1 MYSRANRAA
10 ALALAGMLAAGS
22 VSDGINPVHT
32 VQAAEQTKEV
42 AVDAAVQEHTDER
55 KEEIKYERIDI
66 STPEEFAAFA
76 SQCYIDAWSKNKYVS
91 LRADID
97 LSGTQMKLVPV
108 FNGVFDGVGHTISG
122 FDYMGDGYVVGL
134 FRYVGRDGL
143 IQNLT
148 VKGAVASENEKEC
161 MGSICGINHGT
172 IKNCTFQGTV
182 SGRNTIGGIAGINE
196 GTGTIAGCAVKGRIT
211 GYYSTGG
218 IVGINHG
225 ALNNCTNRAGIN
237 DNSEWVE
244 QDDEMGTGMG
254 ILESLTTH
262 DDNELYSGVD
272 TGGIAGFSDGVISR
286 CANSGTVGYEHTG
299 YNIGGIAGRQSGVVS
314 LCTNSGTVYGRK
326 DIGGIVGQMEPF
338 IEIDEAE
345 SLRNAINK
353 LHDIVEKTIDD
364 MDAAS
369 DGVKGDVDKMQSY
382 ADSAIDSGDVLV
394 TQITDFVDENVD
406 EVNTVSARMEHI
418 IDMLPDVLNHV
429 SAAGDRMSDLNDT
442 AKQLSEDLAVLDKL
456 DDNVYDETDYSRLSL
471 LSTVG
476 GTLTADS
483 TNPQEKDTVT
493 ITVTPNDG
501 YKLKEGSLT
510 VKDAGGKKL
519 AATPVSGRSDQYTFT
534 MPKKNVKVM
543 AQFIY
548 EGTFLVKSTVGG
560 RVTTAR
566 DNDKVTFKAA
576 ASGGY
581 RFDGFKVDGSAYTGP
596 VSADNEITLDKK
608 TYIKEGTAT
617 MVEAVF
623 TKTASASHK
632 ITVKSGTGGTAY
644 VAGGGNTAAAG
655 EEVTIHIVAAPE
667 YVFQE
672 MRVTGD
678 IASTPSSSNVNERVF
693 KMPDNDATV
702 EVLFQNKYDK
712 AAKNRIYPES
722 NAGGVISVR
731 KGASGTQ
738 YQITIKPDENYDV
751 DENKAL
757 EFKKVTLSGAVR
769 QDSGA
774 QAGWTEENSASHGE
788 LQDPYRLTDTESIP
802 SKLAGSSDLAD
813 AQNAPR
819 NLFENGGT
827 ASAAGKTADSQA
839 QPKSERTTGGDSTTD
854 TQNPSGD
861 TTGSDNTTDAQ
872 NPSGDETGGGSTSA
886 PQNPSGDTTGGST
899 SAPQNPSDGTTG
911 NGNTANTEKPSN
923 ETTESGN
930 TADTEKPSNETTENG
945 NTADTEKPSNE
956 ITESGSTANTENP
969 SVETT
974 ESDSIADTE
983 KPSSETPESDS
994 TANTEK
1000 PSDNSSE
1007 SDSDTQTP
1015 SENEG
1020 ETQTERTNEDS
1031 SENETNNTPES
1042 AQPEETLP
1050 WEEENPENA
1059 NAISA
1064 AVLGKSEL
1072 VYDSENKTYT
1082 YIVDLADDVDSYSAY
1097 ATFVKT
1103 QKDTAQEGE
1112 SYNVMTASSTGGV
1125 VAVDTTSAKEGEK
1138 VYATPSSNNG
1148 YILTSILVN
1157 GAKPALESDGKRY
1170 SFTMPSK
1177 DAEVTAQFE
1186 PVDLILK
1193 SNMSGNATY
1202 AGSAEGKV
1210 TVSVKPSAAYAVKS
1224 ITVTDAGGKKLSVS
1238 KRQSGAYIYEFDLAK
1253 MSKAPCTV
1261 DIKFNKQNKKQ
1272 AVDTSKNNIKDS
1284 VEELSKSSEAV
1295 QKSINT
1301 IKNIVQK
1308 PDGSYKSWD
1317 ELTQAEQDTIITE
1330 LIQLVEKLGEMSS
1343 SAASIL
1349 SSLSTVYNILSPYA
1363 TDAAEAARKDIDKAT
1378 DHIHGM
1384 LDSLKAANNSV
1395 RGIVNYMNAQP
1406 DLRFSKLGD
1415 DFDRAKENFHDQLKG
1430 LSDSIKALSDNAAG
1444 YSDIINDDLRAV
1456 NDQLNVVFNL
1466 LADRIVD
1473 IESLSIEELYED
1485 VDDENIDSIT
1495 TGRTDACVNKGV
1507 VKGDINVGGIAG
1519 SMSIDDED
1527 PEDSAAG
1534 TIEYE
1539 LGRRFITKCLVT
1551 DSVNEGYITAKKNG
1565 AGGICG
1571 YMNHGIIV
1579 DSEGYGSVESTE
1591 GDYVGGI
1598 CGESL
1603 TIIKKC
1609 YALCSVNGNKNV
1621 GGIAGYAETL
1631 KNCYSMADV
1640 QSENGRAGAIAGQVA
1655 DYEEMDTDAGE
1666 EGAKVAGNYYVGEN
1680 IHGIDNIS
1688 YIGVAEPMNYSDLL
1702 TVEQL
1707 PTQFW
1712 HLKVIYKIE
1721 DTYLGSEEVKYGE
1734 KLDKLNFPQIPA
1746 KEGFY
1751 GAWPDVSEQR
1761 MGGTFV
1767 VEAAYKDNVT
1777 VVQSGGDAAGTDEG
1791 AWKKPYALVEDIFT
1805 EDTSLTARISDKT
1818 PPEEADGKQ
1827 HVVYEVTLENG
1838 GISET
1843 DSFALRLLNPYEKAV
1858 VYGCAGEVWT
1868 ELESKSRGQ
1877 YLQVDMTDTQE
1888 YFCIVEETTN
1898 KLLIIGGSAAA
1909 AVVLLML
1916 VALRKRSARRKQQ
1929 RAKKEKK

>member
-97 LSGTQMKLVPV
+97 LSGTQIKLVPV

-182 SGRNTIGGIAGINE
+182 SGRDTIGGIAGINE

-774 QAGWTEENSASHGE
+774 QSASGE
-788 LQDPYRLTDTESIP
+788 
-802 SKLAGSSDLAD
+802 
-813 AQNAPR
+813 
-819 NLFENGGT
+819 
-827 ASAAGKTADSQA
+827 TADSQA
-839 QPKSERTTGGDSTTD
+839 QPNSERTAGGDSTTD
-854 TQNPSGD
+854 TQNPSDD
-861 TTGSDNTTDAQ
+861 TTGSDNTI
-872 NPSGDETGGGSTSA
+872 
-886 PQNPSGDTTGGST
+886 
-899 SAPQNPSDGTTG
+899 APQNPSDGTT
-911 NGNTANTEKPSN
+911 
-923 ETTESGN
+923 ESGS
-930 TADTEKPSNETTENG
+930 TADTEKPSNETTESDS
-945 NTADTEKPSNE
+945 TADTEKPSDNS
-956 ITESGSTANTENP
+956 TESDSAVNTENP

-974 ESDSIADTE
+974 
-983 KPSSETPESDS
+983 
-994 TANTEK
+994 
-1000 PSDNSSE
+1000 E

-1103 QKDTAQEGE
+1103 QKDTTQEGE
-1112 SYNVMTASSTGGV
+1112 SYNVITASSTGGV

-1378 DHIHGM
+1378 EHIHGM

-1473 IESLSIEELYED
+1473 IESLSLEELYED

-1688 YIGVAEPMNYSDLL
+1688 YIGVAEPLSYSDLL

-1734 KLDKLNFPQIPA
+1734 KLNKLNFPQIPA

-1777 VVQSGGDAAGTDEG
+1777 VVQSSGDAAGTDEG

-1843 DSFALRLLNPYEKAV
+1843 DSFALRLLNPYENAV

-1877 YLQVDMTDTQE
+1877 YLQVDMTGTQE

>member
-1 MYSRANRAA
+1 M
-10 ALALAGMLAAGS
+10 
-22 VSDGINPVHT
+22 
-32 VQAAEQTKEV
+32 
-42 AVDAAVQEHTDER
+42 
-55 KEEIKYERIDI
+55 
-66 STPEEFAAFA
+66 
-76 SQCYIDAWSKNKYVS
+76 
-91 LRADID
+91 
-97 LSGTQMKLVPV
+97 
-108 FNGVFDGVGHTISG
+108 
-122 FDYMGDGYVVGL
+122 
-134 FRYVGRDGL
+134 
-143 IQNLT
+143 
-148 VKGAVASENEKEC
+148 
-161 MGSICGINHGT
+161 
-172 IKNCTFQGTV
+172 
-182 SGRNTIGGIAGINE
+182 
-196 GTGTIAGCAVKGRIT
+196 
-211 GYYSTGG
+211 
-218 IVGINHG
+218 
-225 ALNNCTNRAGIN
+225 
-237 DNSEWVE
+237 
-244 QDDEMGTGMG
+244 
-254 ILESLTTH
+254 
-262 DDNELYSGVD
+262 
-272 TGGIAGFSDGVISR
+272 
-286 CANSGTVGYEHTG
+286 
-299 YNIGGIAGRQSGVVS
+299 
-314 LCTNSGTVYGRK
+314 
-326 DIGGIVGQMEPF
+326 
-338 IEIDEAE
+338 
-345 SLRNAINK
+345 
-353 LHDIVEKTIDD
+353 
-364 MDAAS
+364 
-369 DGVKGDVDKMQSY
+369 
-382 ADSAIDSGDVLV
+382 
-394 TQITDFVDENVD
+394 
-406 EVNTVSARMEHI
+406 
-418 IDMLPDVLNHV
+418 
-429 SAAGDRMSDLNDT
+429 
-442 AKQLSEDLAVLDKL
+442 
-456 DDNVYDETDYSRLSL
+456 
-471 LSTVG
+471 
-476 GTLTADS
+476 
-483 TNPQEKDTVT
+483 
-493 ITVTPNDG
+493 
-501 YKLKEGSLT
+501 
-510 VKDAGGKKL
+510 
-519 AATPVSGRSDQYTFT
+519 
-534 MPKKNVKVM
+534 
-543 AQFIY
+543 
-548 EGTFLVKSTVGG
+548 
-560 RVTTAR
+560 
-566 DNDKVTFKAA
+566 
-576 ASGGY
+576 
-581 RFDGFKVDGSAYTGP
+581 
-596 VSADNEITLDKK
+596 
-608 TYIKEGTAT
+608 
-617 MVEAVF
+617 
-623 TKTASASHK
+623 
-632 ITVKSGTGGTAY
+632 
-644 VAGGGNTAAAG
+644 
-655 EEVTIHIVAAPE
+655 
-667 YVFQE
+667 
-672 MRVTGD
+672 
-678 IASTPSSSNVNERVF
+678 
-693 KMPDNDATV
+693 
-702 EVLFQNKYDK
+702 
-712 AAKNRIYPES
+712 
-722 NAGGVISVR
+722 
-731 KGASGTQ
+731 
-738 YQITIKPDENYDV
+738 
-751 DENKAL
+751 
-757 EFKKVTLSGAVR
+757 
-769 QDSGA
+769 
-774 QAGWTEENSASHGE
+774 
-788 LQDPYRLTDTESIP
+788 
-802 SKLAGSSDLAD
+802 
-813 AQNAPR
+813 
-819 NLFENGGT
+819 
-827 ASAAGKTADSQA
+827 
-839 QPKSERTTGGDSTTD
+839 
-854 TQNPSGD
+854 
-861 TTGSDNTTDAQ
+861 
-872 NPSGDETGGGSTSA
+872 
-886 PQNPSGDTTGGST
+886 
-899 SAPQNPSDGTTG
+899 
-911 NGNTANTEKPSN
+911 
-923 ETTESGN
+923 
-930 TADTEKPSNETTENG
+930 
-945 NTADTEKPSNE
+945 
-956 ITESGSTANTENP
+956 
-969 SVETT
+969 
-974 ESDSIADTE
+974 
-983 KPSSETPESDS
+983 
-994 TANTEK
+994 
-1000 PSDNSSE
+1000 
-1007 SDSDTQTP
+1007 
-1015 SENEG
+1015 
-1020 ETQTERTNEDS
+1020 
-1031 SENETNNTPES
+1031 
-1042 AQPEETLP
+1042 
-1050 WEEENPENA
+1050 
-1059 NAISA
+1059 
-1064 AVLGKSEL
+1064 LGKSEL

-1112 SYNVMTASSTGGV
+1112 SYNVITASSTGGV

-1202 AGSAEGKV
+1202 SGSAEGKV

-1261 DIKFNKQNKKQ
+1261 EIKFNKQNKMQ

-1330 LIQLVEKLGEMSS
+1330 VIQLVENLGEMSS

-1378 DHIHGM
+1378 EHIHGM

-1473 IESLSIEELYED
+1473 IESLSLEELYED

-1539 LGRRFITKCLVT
+1539 VGRRFITKCLVT

-1655 DYEEMDTDAGE
+1655 AYEEMDTNAGE

-1721 DTYLGSEEVKYGE
+1721 DTYLGSEEVRYGE

-1777 VVQSGGDAAGTDEG
+1777 VVQSSGDAAGTDEG
-1791 AWKKPYALVEDIFT
+1791 TWKRPYALVEDLFT
-1805 EDTSLTARISDKT
+1805 EDTSLTASICDKT
-1818 PPEEADGKQ
+1818 PPEEADGRQ
-1827 HVVYEVTLENG
+1827 HVVYKVTLENG
-1838 GISET
+1838 GIGET

-1858 VYGCAGEVWT
+1858 VYGCTGEAWT

-1877 YLQVDMTDTQE
+1877 YLQVDMTGTQE

-1909 AVVLLML
+1909 AAGLLML
-1916 VALRKRSARRKQQ
+1916 AALRKRSARRKQP
-1929 RAKKEKK
+1929 RAQKEKNEIKRK

>member
-22 VSDGINPVHT
+22 ISDGINPVHT

-42 AVDAAVQEHTDER
+42 AVDAAVQEQTDEI

-148 VKGAVASENEKEC
+148 VKGTVASENEKEC

-182 SGRNTIGGIAGINE
+182 SGRDTIGGIAGINE
-196 GTGTIAGCAVKGRIT
+196 GTGTISGCAVKGRIT

-353 LHDIVEKTIDD
+353 LHDIIEKTIDD

-442 AKQLSEDLAVLDKL
+442 AKQLSEDLAILDKL

-623 TKTASASHK
+623 TKTATASHK

-774 QAGWTEENSASHGE
+774 QSASGE
-788 LQDPYRLTDTESIP
+788 
-802 SKLAGSSDLAD
+802 
-813 AQNAPR
+813 
-819 NLFENGGT
+819 
-827 ASAAGKTADSQA
+827 TADSQA
-839 QPKSERTTGGDSTTD
+839 QPNSERTAGGDSTTD
-854 TQNPSGD
+854 TQNPSDD
-861 TTGSDNTTDAQ
+861 TTGSDNTI
-872 NPSGDETGGGSTSA
+872 
-886 PQNPSGDTTGGST
+886 
-899 SAPQNPSDGTTG
+899 APQNPSDGTT
-911 NGNTANTEKPSN
+911 
-923 ETTESGN
+923 ESGS
-930 TADTEKPSNETTENG
+930 TADTEKPSNETTESDS
-945 NTADTEKPSNE
+945 TADTEKPSDNS
-956 ITESGSTANTENP
+956 TESDSAVNTENP

-974 ESDSIADTE
+974 ESDSAPQI
-983 KPSSETPESDS
+983 
-994 TANTEK
+994 
-1000 PSDNSSE
+1000 
-1007 SDSDTQTP
+1007 P
-1015 SENEG
+1015 SENES
-1020 ETQTERTNEDS
+1020 ETQTERTDEDS
-1031 SENETNNTPES
+1031 LDNETNNTPES
-1042 AQPEETLP
+1042 AQTEETLP

-1103 QKDTAQEGE
+1103 QKDTTQEGE
-1112 SYNVMTASSTGGV
+1112 SYNVITASSTGGV

-1202 AGSAEGKV
+1202 SGSAEGKV

-1272 AVDTSKNNIKDS
+1272 AVDTSKNNIKAS

-1330 LIQLVEKLGEMSS
+1330 LIQLVENLGEMSS

-1688 YIGVAEPMNYSDLL
+1688 YIGVAEPLSYSDLL

-1777 VVQSGGDAAGTDEG
+1777 VVQSSGDAAGTDEG

-1877 YLQVDMTDTQE
+1877 YLQVDMTGTQE

>member
-22 VSDGINPVHT
+22 ISDGINPVHT

-42 AVDAAVQEHTDER
+42 AVDAAVQEQTDEI

-148 VKGAVASENEKEC
+148 VKGTVASENEKEC

-182 SGRNTIGGIAGINE
+182 SGRDTIGGIAGINE
-196 GTGTIAGCAVKGRIT
+196 GTGTISGCAVKGRIT

-353 LHDIVEKTIDD
+353 LHDIIEKTIDD

-442 AKQLSEDLAVLDKL
+442 AKQLSEDLAILDKL

-623 TKTASASHK
+623 TKTATASHK

-774 QAGWTEENSASHGE
+774 QSASGE
-788 LQDPYRLTDTESIP
+788 
-802 SKLAGSSDLAD
+802 
-813 AQNAPR
+813 
-819 NLFENGGT
+819 
-827 ASAAGKTADSQA
+827 TADSQA
-839 QPKSERTTGGDSTTD
+839 QPNSERTAGGDSTTD
-854 TQNPSGD
+854 TQNPSDD
-861 TTGSDNTTDAQ
+861 TTGSDNTI
-872 NPSGDETGGGSTSA
+872 
-886 PQNPSGDTTGGST
+886 
-899 SAPQNPSDGTTG
+899 APQNPSDGTT
-911 NGNTANTEKPSN
+911 
-923 ETTESGN
+923 ESGS
-930 TADTEKPSNETTENG
+930 TADTEKPSNETTESDS
-945 NTADTEKPSNE
+945 TADTEKPSDNS
-956 ITESGSTANTENP
+956 TESDSAVNTENP

-974 ESDSIADTE
+974 ESDSAPQI
-983 KPSSETPESDS
+983 
-994 TANTEK
+994 
-1000 PSDNSSE
+1000 
-1007 SDSDTQTP
+1007 P
-1015 SENEG
+1015 SENES
-1020 ETQTERTNEDS
+1020 ETQTERTDEDS
-1031 SENETNNTPES
+1031 LDNETNNTPES
-1042 AQPEETLP
+1042 AQTEETLP

-1103 QKDTAQEGE
+1103 QKDTTQEGE
-1112 SYNVMTASSTGGV
+1112 SYNVITASSTGGV

-1202 AGSAEGKV
+1202 SGSAEGKV

-1272 AVDTSKNNIKDS
+1272 AVDTSKNNIKAS

-1330 LIQLVEKLGEMSS
+1330 LIQLVENLGEMSS

-1688 YIGVAEPMNYSDLL
+1688 YIGVAEPLSYSDLL

-1777 VVQSGGDAAGTDEG
+1777 VVQSSGDAAGTDEG

-1877 YLQVDMTDTQE
+1877 YLQVDMTGTQE

-1898 KLLIIGGSAAA
+1898 KRLIIGGSAAA

-1916 VALRKRSARRKQQ
+1916 AALRKRSARRKQP
-1929 RAKKEKK
+1929 RAQKEKNEIKRK

>member
-22 VSDGINPVHT
+22 ISGGINPVHT
-32 VQAAEQTKEV
+32 VQAAEQTK
-42 AVDAAVQEHTDER
+42 AAQEHTDEI

-97 LSGTQMKLVPV
+97 LSGTQIKLVPV

-182 SGRNTIGGIAGINE
+182 SGRDTIGGIAGINE

-774 QAGWTEENSASHGE
+774 QSASGE
-788 LQDPYRLTDTESIP
+788 
-802 SKLAGSSDLAD
+802 
-813 AQNAPR
+813 
-819 NLFENGGT
+819 
-827 ASAAGKTADSQA
+827 TADSQA
-839 QPKSERTTGGDSTTD
+839 QPNSERTAGGDSTTD
-854 TQNPSGD
+854 TQNPSDD
-861 TTGSDNTTDAQ
+861 TTGSDNTI
-872 NPSGDETGGGSTSA
+872 
-886 PQNPSGDTTGGST
+886 
-899 SAPQNPSDGTTG
+899 APQNPSDGTT
-911 NGNTANTEKPSN
+911 
-923 ETTESGN
+923 ESGS
-930 TADTEKPSNETTENG
+930 TADTEKPSNETTESDS
-945 NTADTEKPSNE
+945 TADTEKPSDNS
-956 ITESGSTANTENP
+956 TESDSAVNTENP

-974 ESDSIADTE
+974 
-983 KPSSETPESDS
+983 
-994 TANTEK
+994 
-1000 PSDNSSE
+1000 E

-1103 QKDTAQEGE
+1103 QKDTTQEGE
-1112 SYNVMTASSTGGV
+1112 SYNVITASSTGGV

-1202 AGSAEGKV
+1202 SGSAEGKV

-1378 DHIHGM
+1378 EHIHGM

-1473 IESLSIEELYED
+1473 IESLSLEELYED

-1688 YIGVAEPMNYSDLL
+1688 YIGVAEPLSYSDLL

-1734 KLDKLNFPQIPA
+1734 KLNKLNFPQIPA

-1777 VVQSGGDAAGTDEG
+1777 VVQSSGDAAGTDEG

-1843 DSFALRLLNPYEKAV
+1843 DSFALRLLNPYENAV

-1877 YLQVDMTDTQE
+1877 YLQVDMTGTQE

>member
-10 ALALAGMLAAGS
+10 ALVLAGMLAAGS

-42 AVDAAVQEHTDER
+42 AVDAAVQEHTDEI

-182 SGRNTIGGIAGINE
+182 SGRDTIGGIAGINE
-196 GTGTIAGCAVKGRIT
+196 GTGTISGCAVKGRIT

-353 LHDIVEKTIDD
+353 LHDIIEKTIDD

-442 AKQLSEDLAVLDKL
+442 AKQLSEDLAILDKL

-623 TKTASASHK
+623 TKTATASHK

-774 QAGWTEENSASHGE
+774 QSASGE
-788 LQDPYRLTDTESIP
+788 
-802 SKLAGSSDLAD
+802 
-813 AQNAPR
+813 
-819 NLFENGGT
+819 
-827 ASAAGKTADSQA
+827 TADSQA
-839 QPKSERTTGGDSTTD
+839 QPNSERTAGGDSTTD
-854 TQNPSGD
+854 TQNPSDD
-861 TTGSDNTTDAQ
+861 TTGSDNTI
-872 NPSGDETGGGSTSA
+872 
-886 PQNPSGDTTGGST
+886 
-899 SAPQNPSDGTTG
+899 APQNPSDGTT
-911 NGNTANTEKPSN
+911 
-923 ETTESGN
+923 ESGS
-930 TADTEKPSNETTENG
+930 TADTEKPSNETTESDS
-945 NTADTEKPSNE
+945 TADTEKPSNE
-956 ITESGSTANTENP
+956 TTESDSAVNTENP

-974 ESDSIADTE
+974 ESDSAPQI
-983 KPSSETPESDS
+983 
-994 TANTEK
+994 
-1000 PSDNSSE
+1000 
-1007 SDSDTQTP
+1007 P
-1015 SENEG
+1015 SENES
-1020 ETQTERTNEDS
+1020 ETQTERTDEDS
-1031 SENETNNTPES
+1031 LDNETNNTPES
-1042 AQPEETLP
+1042 AQPEETRP

-1064 AVLGKSEL
+1064 AVLGKNEL

-1082 YIVDLADDVDSYSAY
+1082 YIVDLADDADSYSAY

-1103 QKDTAQEGE
+1103 QKDTGQERE
-1112 SYNVMTASSTGGV
+1112 SYNVITASSTGGA

-1170 SFTMPSK
+1170 SFTMPSR

-1193 SNMSGNATY
+1193 SNMSGNAAY
-1202 AGSAEGKV
+1202 SGSAEGKV

-1224 ITVTDAGGKKLSVS
+1224 ITVTDADGKKLSVS

-1261 DIKFNKQNKKQ
+1261 EIKFNKQNKKQ
-1272 AVDTSKNNIKDS
+1272 AVDTSKNNIKAS

-1330 LIQLVEKLGEMSS
+1330 LIQLVENLGEMSS

-1363 TDAAEAARKDIDKAT
+1363 PDAAEAARKDIDKAT
-1378 DHIHGM
+1378 EHIHGM

-1777 VVQSGGDAAGTDEG
+1777 VVQSSGDAAGTDEG

-1877 YLQVDMTDTQE
+1877 YLQVDMTGTQE

-1916 VALRKRSARRKQQ
+1916 AALRKRSARRKQQ
-1929 RAKKEKK
+1929 RAKKDKK

>member
-22 VSDGINPVHT
+22 ISGGINPVHT
-32 VQAAEQTKEV
+32 VQAAEQTK
-42 AVDAAVQEHTDER
+42 AAQEHTDEI

-97 LSGTQMKLVPV
+97 LSGTQIKLVPV

-182 SGRNTIGGIAGINE
+182 SGRDTIGGIAGINE

-757 EFKKVTLSGAVR
+757 EFKKVTLSGGVR

-774 QAGWTEENSASHGE
+774 QSASGE
-788 LQDPYRLTDTESIP
+788 
-802 SKLAGSSDLAD
+802 
-813 AQNAPR
+813 
-819 NLFENGGT
+819 
-827 ASAAGKTADSQA
+827 TADSQA
-839 QPKSERTTGGDSTTD
+839 QPNSERTAGGDSTTD
-854 TQNPSGD
+854 TQNPSDD
-861 TTGSDNTTDAQ
+861 TTGSDNTI
-872 NPSGDETGGGSTSA
+872 
-886 PQNPSGDTTGGST
+886 
-899 SAPQNPSDGTTG
+899 APQNPSDGTT
-911 NGNTANTEKPSN
+911 
-923 ETTESGN
+923 ESGS
-930 TADTEKPSNETTENG
+930 TADTEKPSNETTESDS
-945 NTADTEKPSNE
+945 TADTEKPSDNS
-956 ITESGSTANTENP
+956 TESDSAVNTENP

-974 ESDSIADTE
+974 
-983 KPSSETPESDS
+983 
-994 TANTEK
+994 
-1000 PSDNSSE
+1000 E

-1103 QKDTAQEGE
+1103 QKDTTQEGE
-1112 SYNVMTASSTGGV
+1112 SYNVITASSTGGV

-1202 AGSAEGKV
+1202 SGSAEGKV

-1473 IESLSIEELYED
+1473 IESLSLEELYED

-1688 YIGVAEPMNYSDLL
+1688 YIGVAEPLSYSDLL

-1734 KLDKLNFPQIPA
+1734 KLNKLNFPQIPA

-1777 VVQSGGDAAGTDEG
+1777 VVQSSGDAAGTDEG

-1843 DSFALRLLNPYEKAV
+1843 DSFALRLLNPYENAV

-1877 YLQVDMTDTQE
+1877 YLQVDMTGTQE

>member
-22 VSDGINPVHT
+22 ISGGINPVHT
-32 VQAAEQTKEV
+32 VQAAEQTK
-42 AVDAAVQEHTDER
+42 AAQEHTDEI

-97 LSGTQMKLVPV
+97 LSGTQIKLVPV

-182 SGRNTIGGIAGINE
+182 SGRDTIGGIAGINE

-442 AKQLSEDLAVLDKL
+442 AKQLSEDLAILDKL

-774 QAGWTEENSASHGE
+774 QSASGE
-788 LQDPYRLTDTESIP
+788 
-802 SKLAGSSDLAD
+802 
-813 AQNAPR
+813 
-819 NLFENGGT
+819 
-827 ASAAGKTADSQA
+827 TADSQA
-839 QPKSERTTGGDSTTD
+839 QPNSERTAGGDSTTD
-854 TQNPSGD
+854 TQNPSDD
-861 TTGSDNTTDAQ
+861 TTGSDNTI
-872 NPSGDETGGGSTSA
+872 
-886 PQNPSGDTTGGST
+886 
-899 SAPQNPSDGTTG
+899 APQNPSDGTT
-911 NGNTANTEKPSN
+911 
-923 ETTESGN
+923 ESGS
-930 TADTEKPSNETTENG
+930 TADTEKPSNETTESDS
-945 NTADTEKPSNE
+945 TADTEKPSDNS
-956 ITESGSTANTENP
+956 TESDSAVNTENP

-974 ESDSIADTE
+974 
-983 KPSSETPESDS
+983 
-994 TANTEK
+994 
-1000 PSDNSSE
+1000 E

-1103 QKDTAQEGE
+1103 QKDTTQEGE
-1112 SYNVMTASSTGGV
+1112 SYNVITASSTGGV

-1202 AGSAEGKV
+1202 SGSAEGKV

-1473 IESLSIEELYED
+1473 IESLSLEELYED

-1688 YIGVAEPMNYSDLL
+1688 YIGVAEPLSYSDLL

-1734 KLDKLNFPQIPA
+1734 KLNKLNFPQIPA

-1777 VVQSGGDAAGTDEG
+1777 VVQSSGDAAGTDEG

-1843 DSFALRLLNPYEKAV
+1843 DSFALRLLNPYENAV

-1877 YLQVDMTDTQE
+1877 YLQVDMTGTQE

>member
-22 VSDGINPVHT
+22 ISGGINPVHT
-32 VQAAEQTKEV
+32 VQAAEQTK
-42 AVDAAVQEHTDER
+42 AAQEHTDEI

-97 LSGTQMKLVPV
+97 LSGTQIKLVPV

-182 SGRNTIGGIAGINE
+182 SGRDTIGGIAGINE

-774 QAGWTEENSASHGE
+774 QSASGE
-788 LQDPYRLTDTESIP
+788 
-802 SKLAGSSDLAD
+802 
-813 AQNAPR
+813 
-819 NLFENGGT
+819 
-827 ASAAGKTADSQA
+827 TADSQA
-839 QPKSERTTGGDSTTD
+839 QPNSERTAGGDSTTD
-854 TQNPSGD
+854 TQNPSDD
-861 TTGSDNTTDAQ
+861 TTGSDNTI
-872 NPSGDETGGGSTSA
+872 
-886 PQNPSGDTTGGST
+886 
-899 SAPQNPSDGTTG
+899 APQNPSDGTT
-911 NGNTANTEKPSN
+911 
-923 ETTESGN
+923 ESGS
-930 TADTEKPSNETTENG
+930 TADTEKPSNETTESDS
-945 NTADTEKPSNE
+945 TADTEKPSDNS
-956 ITESGSTANTENP
+956 TESDSAVNTENP

-974 ESDSIADTE
+974 
-983 KPSSETPESDS
+983 
-994 TANTEK
+994 
-1000 PSDNSSE
+1000 E

-1103 QKDTAQEGE
+1103 QKDTTQEGE
-1112 SYNVMTASSTGGV
+1112 SYNVITASSTGGV

-1202 AGSAEGKV
+1202 SGSAEGKV

-1473 IESLSIEELYED
+1473 IESLSLEELYED

-1688 YIGVAEPMNYSDLL
+1688 YIGVAEPLSYSDLL

-1734 KLDKLNFPQIPA
+1734 KLNKLNFPQIPA

-1777 VVQSGGDAAGTDEG
+1777 VVQSSGDAAGTDEG

-1877 YLQVDMTDTQE
+1877 YLQVDMTGTQE

>member
-22 VSDGINPVHT
+22 ISDGINPVHT

-42 AVDAAVQEHTDER
+42 AVDAAVQEQTDEI

-148 VKGAVASENEKEC
+148 VKGTVASENEKEC

-182 SGRNTIGGIAGINE
+182 SGRDTIGGIAGINE
-196 GTGTIAGCAVKGRIT
+196 GTGTISGCAVKGRIT

-353 LHDIVEKTIDD
+353 LHDIIEKTIDD

-442 AKQLSEDLAVLDKL
+442 AKQLSEDLAILDKL

-623 TKTASASHK
+623 TKTATASHK

-774 QAGWTEENSASHGE
+774 QSASGE
-788 LQDPYRLTDTESIP
+788 
-802 SKLAGSSDLAD
+802 
-813 AQNAPR
+813 
-819 NLFENGGT
+819 
-827 ASAAGKTADSQA
+827 TADSQA
-839 QPKSERTTGGDSTTD
+839 QPNSERTAGGDSTTD
-854 TQNPSGD
+854 TQNPSDD
-861 TTGSDNTTDAQ
+861 TTGSDNTI
-872 NPSGDETGGGSTSA
+872 
-886 PQNPSGDTTGGST
+886 
-899 SAPQNPSDGTTG
+899 APQNPSDGTT
-911 NGNTANTEKPSN
+911 
-923 ETTESGN
+923 ESGS
-930 TADTEKPSNETTENG
+930 TADTEKPSNETTESDS
-945 NTADTEKPSNE
+945 TADTEKPSDNS
-956 ITESGSTANTENP
+956 TESDSAVNTENP

-974 ESDSIADTE
+974 ESDSAPQI
-983 KPSSETPESDS
+983 
-994 TANTEK
+994 
-1000 PSDNSSE
+1000 
-1007 SDSDTQTP
+1007 P
-1015 SENEG
+1015 SENES
-1020 ETQTERTNEDS
+1020 ETQTERTDEDS
-1031 SENETNNTPES
+1031 LDNETNNTPES
-1042 AQPEETLP
+1042 AQTEETLP

-1103 QKDTAQEGE
+1103 QKDTTQEGE
-1112 SYNVMTASSTGGV
+1112 SYNVITASSTGGV

-1202 AGSAEGKV
+1202 SGSAEGKV

-1272 AVDTSKNNIKDS
+1272 AVDTSKNNIKAS

-1330 LIQLVEKLGEMSS
+1330 LIQLVENLGEMSS

-1655 DYEEMDTDAGE
+1655 VYEEMDTNAGE

-1721 DTYLGSEEVKYGE
+1721 DTYLGSEEVRYGE

-1777 VVQSGGDAAGTDEG
+1777 VVQSSGDAAGTDEG
-1791 AWKKPYALVEDIFT
+1791 TWKRPYALVEDLFT
-1805 EDTSLTARISDKT
+1805 EDTSLTASICDKT

-1877 YLQVDMTDTQE
+1877 YLQVDMTGTQE

-1909 AVVLLML
+1909 AAGLLML
-1916 VALRKRSARRKQQ
+1916 AALRKRSARRKQP
-1929 RAKKEKK
+1929 RAQKEKNEIKRK

>member
-1 MYSRANRAA
+1 MYSRQSRAA

-42 AVDAAVQEHTDER
+42 AVDAAAQEHTEER

-76 SQCYIDAWSKNKYVS
+76 SRCYIDAWSKNKYVS

-97 LSGTQMKLVPV
+97 LSGTQIKLVPV

-182 SGRNTIGGIAGINE
+182 SGRDTIGGIAGINE

-353 LHDIVEKTIDD
+353 LHDIIEKTIDD

-442 AKQLSEDLAVLDKL
+442 AKQLSEDLAILDKL

-623 TKTASASHK
+623 TKTATASHK

-774 QAGWTEENSASHGE
+774 QSASGE
-788 LQDPYRLTDTESIP
+788 
-802 SKLAGSSDLAD
+802 
-813 AQNAPR
+813 
-819 NLFENGGT
+819 
-827 ASAAGKTADSQA
+827 TADSQA
-839 QPKSERTTGGDSTTD
+839 QPNSERTAGGDSTTD
-854 TQNPSGD
+854 TQNPSDD
-861 TTGSDNTTDAQ
+861 TTGSDNTI
-872 NPSGDETGGGSTSA
+872 
-886 PQNPSGDTTGGST
+886 
-899 SAPQNPSDGTTG
+899 APQNPSDGTT
-911 NGNTANTEKPSN
+911 
-923 ETTESGN
+923 ESGS
-930 TADTEKPSNETTENG
+930 TADTEKPSNETTESDS
-945 NTADTEKPSNE
+945 TADTEKPSDNS
-956 ITESGSTANTENP
+956 TESDSAVNTENP

-974 ESDSIADTE
+974 ESDSAPQI
-983 KPSSETPESDS
+983 
-994 TANTEK
+994 
-1000 PSDNSSE
+1000 
-1007 SDSDTQTP
+1007 P
-1015 SENEG
+1015 SENES
-1020 ETQTERTNEDS
+1020 ETQTERTDEDS
-1031 SENETNNTPES
+1031 LDNETNNTPES
-1042 AQPEETLP
+1042 AQTEETLP

-1103 QKDTAQEGE
+1103 QKDTTQEGE
-1112 SYNVMTASSTGGV
+1112 SYNVITASSTGGV

-1202 AGSAEGKV
+1202 SGSAEGKV

-1261 DIKFNKQNKKQ
+1261 EIKFNKQNKKQ

-1330 LIQLVEKLGEMSS
+1330 LIQLVENLGEMSS

-1378 DHIHGM
+1378 EHIHGM

-1688 YIGVAEPMNYSDLL
+1688 YIGVAEPLSYSDLL

-1777 VVQSGGDAAGTDEG
+1777 VVQSSGDAAGTDEG

-1877 YLQVDMTDTQE
+1877 YLQVDMTGTQE

>member
-10 ALALAGMLAAGS
+10 ALVLAGMLAAGS

-42 AVDAAVQEHTDER
+42 AVDAAVQEHTDEI

-182 SGRNTIGGIAGINE
+182 SGRDTIGGIAGINE
-196 GTGTIAGCAVKGRIT
+196 GTGTISGCAVKGRIT

-353 LHDIVEKTIDD
+353 LHDIIEKTIDD

-442 AKQLSEDLAVLDKL
+442 AKQLSEDLAILDKL

-623 TKTASASHK
+623 TKTATASHK

-774 QAGWTEENSASHGE
+774 QSASGE
-788 LQDPYRLTDTESIP
+788 
-802 SKLAGSSDLAD
+802 
-813 AQNAPR
+813 
-819 NLFENGGT
+819 
-827 ASAAGKTADSQA
+827 TADSQA
-839 QPKSERTTGGDSTTD
+839 QPNSERTAGGDSTTD
-854 TQNPSGD
+854 TQNPSDD
-861 TTGSDNTTDAQ
+861 TTGSDNTI
-872 NPSGDETGGGSTSA
+872 
-886 PQNPSGDTTGGST
+886 
-899 SAPQNPSDGTTG
+899 APQNPSDGTT
-911 NGNTANTEKPSN
+911 
-923 ETTESGN
+923 ESGS
-930 TADTEKPSNETTENG
+930 TADTEKPSNETTESDS
-945 NTADTEKPSNE
+945 TADTEKPSDNS
-956 ITESGSTANTENP
+956 TESDSAVNTENP

-974 ESDSIADTE
+974 
-983 KPSSETPESDS
+983 
-994 TANTEK
+994 
-1000 PSDNSSE
+1000 E

-1103 QKDTAQEGE
+1103 QKDTTQEGE
-1112 SYNVMTASSTGGV
+1112 SYNVITASSTGGV

-1202 AGSAEGKV
+1202 SGSAEGKV

-1261 DIKFNKQNKKQ
+1261 EIKFNKQNKKQ
-1272 AVDTSKNNIKDS
+1272 AVDTSKNNIKAS

-1330 LIQLVEKLGEMSS
+1330 LIQLVENLGEMSS

-1655 DYEEMDTDAGE
+1655 AYEEMDTNAGE

-1777 VVQSGGDAAGTDEG
+1777 VVQSSGDAAGTDEG
-1791 AWKKPYALVEDIFT
+1791 TWKRPYALVEDLFT
-1805 EDTSLTARISDKT
+1805 EDTSLTASICDKT
-1818 PPEEADGKQ
+1818 PPEEADGRQ
-1827 HVVYEVTLENG
+1827 HVVYKVTLENG
-1838 GISET
+1838 GIGET

-1858 VYGCAGEVWT
+1858 VYGCTGEAWT

-1877 YLQVDMTDTQE
+1877 YLQVDMTGTQE

>member
-10 ALALAGMLAAGS
+10 ALVLAGMLAAGS

-42 AVDAAVQEHTDER
+42 AVDAAAQEHTEER

-97 LSGTQMKLVPV
+97 LSGTQIKLVPV

-182 SGRNTIGGIAGINE
+182 SGRDTIGGIAGINE

-353 LHDIVEKTIDD
+353 LHDIIEKTIDD

-442 AKQLSEDLAVLDKL
+442 AKQLSEDLAILDKL

-623 TKTASASHK
+623 TKTATASHK

-774 QAGWTEENSASHGE
+774 QSASGE
-788 LQDPYRLTDTESIP
+788 
-802 SKLAGSSDLAD
+802 
-813 AQNAPR
+813 
-819 NLFENGGT
+819 
-827 ASAAGKTADSQA
+827 TADSQA
-839 QPKSERTTGGDSTTD
+839 QPNSERTAGGDSTTD
-854 TQNPSGD
+854 TQNPSDD
-861 TTGSDNTTDAQ
+861 TTGSDNTI
-872 NPSGDETGGGSTSA
+872 
-886 PQNPSGDTTGGST
+886 
-899 SAPQNPSDGTTG
+899 APQNPSDGTT
-911 NGNTANTEKPSN
+911 
-923 ETTESGN
+923 ESGS
-930 TADTEKPSNETTENG
+930 TADTEKPSNETTESDS
-945 NTADTEKPSNE
+945 TADTEKPSDNS
-956 ITESGSTANTENP
+956 TESDSAVNTENP

-974 ESDSIADTE
+974 ESDSAPQI
-983 KPSSETPESDS
+983 
-994 TANTEK
+994 
-1000 PSDNSSE
+1000 
-1007 SDSDTQTP
+1007 P
-1015 SENEG
+1015 SENES
-1020 ETQTERTNEDS
+1020 ETQTERTDEDS
-1031 SENETNNTPES
+1031 LDNETNNTPES
-1042 AQPEETLP
+1042 AQTEETLP

-1103 QKDTAQEGE
+1103 QKDTTQEGE
-1112 SYNVMTASSTGGV
+1112 SYNVITASSTGGV

-1202 AGSAEGKV
+1202 SGSAEGKV

-1261 DIKFNKQNKKQ
+1261 EIKFNKQNKKQ
-1272 AVDTSKNNIKDS
+1272 AVDTSKNNIKAS

-1330 LIQLVEKLGEMSS
+1330 LIQLVENLGEMSS

-1777 VVQSGGDAAGTDEG
+1777 VVQSSGDAAGTDEG
-1791 AWKKPYALVEDIFT
+1791 AWKRPYALVEDLFT

-1877 YLQVDMTDTQE
+1877 YLQVDMTGTQE

-1916 VALRKRSARRKQQ
+1916 AALRKRSARRKQQ
-1929 RAKKEKK
+1929 RAKKDKK

>member
-22 VSDGINPVHT
+22 ISDGINPVHT

-42 AVDAAVQEHTDER
+42 AVDAAVQEQTDEI

-148 VKGAVASENEKEC
+148 VKGTVASENEKEC

-182 SGRNTIGGIAGINE
+182 SGRDTIGGIAGINE
-196 GTGTIAGCAVKGRIT
+196 GTGTISGCAVKGRIT

-353 LHDIVEKTIDD
+353 LHDIIEKTIDD

-442 AKQLSEDLAVLDKL
+442 AKQLSEDLAILDKL

-623 TKTASASHK
+623 TKTATASHK

-774 QAGWTEENSASHGE
+774 QSASGE
-788 LQDPYRLTDTESIP
+788 
-802 SKLAGSSDLAD
+802 
-813 AQNAPR
+813 
-819 NLFENGGT
+819 
-827 ASAAGKTADSQA
+827 TADSQA
-839 QPKSERTTGGDSTTD
+839 QPNSERTAGGDSTTD
-854 TQNPSGD
+854 TQNPSDD
-861 TTGSDNTTDAQ
+861 TTGSDNTI
-872 NPSGDETGGGSTSA
+872 
-886 PQNPSGDTTGGST
+886 
-899 SAPQNPSDGTTG
+899 APQNPSDGTT
-911 NGNTANTEKPSN
+911 
-923 ETTESGN
+923 ESGS
-930 TADTEKPSNETTENG
+930 TADTEKPSNETTESDS
-945 NTADTEKPSNE
+945 TADTEKPSDNS
-956 ITESGSTANTENP
+956 TESDSAVNTENP

-974 ESDSIADTE
+974 ESDSAPQI
-983 KPSSETPESDS
+983 
-994 TANTEK
+994 
-1000 PSDNSSE
+1000 
-1007 SDSDTQTP
+1007 P
-1015 SENEG
+1015 SENES
-1020 ETQTERTNEDS
+1020 ETQTERTDEDS
-1031 SENETNNTPES
+1031 LDNETNNTPES
-1042 AQPEETLP
+1042 AQTEETLP

-1103 QKDTAQEGE
+1103 QKDTTQEGE
-1112 SYNVMTASSTGGV
+1112 SYNVITASSTGGV

-1202 AGSAEGKV
+1202 SGSAEGKV

-1272 AVDTSKNNIKDS
+1272 AVDTSKNNIKAS

-1330 LIQLVEKLGEMSS
+1330 LIQLVENLGEMSS

-1688 YIGVAEPMNYSDLL
+1688 YIGVAEPLSYSDLL

-1777 VVQSGGDAAGTDEG
+1777 VVQSSGDAAGTDEG

-1877 YLQVDMTDTQE
+1877 YLQVDMTGTQE

-1916 VALRKRSARRKQQ
+1916 AALRKRSARRKQP
-1929 RAKKEKK
+1929 RAQKEKNEIKRK

>member
-42 AVDAAVQEHTDER
+42 AVDAAVQEHTDEI

-97 LSGTQMKLVPV
+97 LSGTQIKLVPV

-182 SGRNTIGGIAGINE
+182 SGRDTIGGIAGINE

-353 LHDIVEKTIDD
+353 LHDIIEKTIDD

-382 ADSAIDSGDVLV
+382 ADSTIDSGDVLV

-442 AKQLSEDLAVLDKL
+442 AKQLSEDLAILDKL

-623 TKTASASHK
+623 TKTATASHK

-722 NAGGVISVR
+722 NAGGVISVH

-774 QAGWTEENSASHGE
+774 QSASGE
-788 LQDPYRLTDTESIP
+788 
-802 SKLAGSSDLAD
+802 
-813 AQNAPR
+813 
-819 NLFENGGT
+819 
-827 ASAAGKTADSQA
+827 TADSQA
-839 QPKSERTTGGDSTTD
+839 QPNSERTAGGDSTTD
-854 TQNPSGD
+854 TQNPSDD
-861 TTGSDNTTDAQ
+861 TTGSDNTI
-872 NPSGDETGGGSTSA
+872 
-886 PQNPSGDTTGGST
+886 
-899 SAPQNPSDGTTG
+899 APQNPSDGTT
-911 NGNTANTEKPSN
+911 
-923 ETTESGN
+923 ESGS
-930 TADTEKPSNETTENG
+930 TADTEKPSNETTESDS
-945 NTADTEKPSNE
+945 TADTEKPSDNS
-956 ITESGSTANTENP
+956 TESDSAVNTENP

-974 ESDSIADTE
+974 ESDSAPQI
-983 KPSSETPESDS
+983 
-994 TANTEK
+994 
-1000 PSDNSSE
+1000 
-1007 SDSDTQTP
+1007 P
-1015 SENEG
+1015 SENES
-1020 ETQTERTNEDS
+1020 ETQTERTDEDS

-1112 SYNVMTASSTGGV
+1112 SYNVITASSTGGV

-1202 AGSAEGKV
+1202 SGSAEGKV

-1261 DIKFNKQNKKQ
+1261 EIKFNKQNKKQ

-1330 LIQLVEKLGEMSS
+1330 VIQLVENLGEMSS

-1378 DHIHGM
+1378 EHIHGM

-1473 IESLSIEELYED
+1473 IESLSLEELYED

-1539 LGRRFITKCLVT
+1539 VGRRFITKCLVT

-1655 DYEEMDTDAGE
+1655 AYEEMDTNAGE

-1721 DTYLGSEEVKYGE
+1721 DTYLGSEEVRYGE

-1777 VVQSGGDAAGTDEG
+1777 VVQSSGDAAGTDEG
-1791 AWKKPYALVEDIFT
+1791 TWKRPYALVEDLFT
-1805 EDTSLTARISDKT
+1805 EDTSLTASICDKT
-1818 PPEEADGKQ
+1818 PPEEADGRQ
-1827 HVVYEVTLENG
+1827 HVVYKVTLENG
-1838 GISET
+1838 GIGET

-1858 VYGCAGEVWT
+1858 VYGCTGEAWT

-1877 YLQVDMTDTQE
+1877 YLQVDMTGTQE

-1909 AVVLLML
+1909 AAGLLML
-1916 VALRKRSARRKQQ
+1916 AALRKRSARRKQP
-1929 RAKKEKK
+1929 RAQKEKNEIKRK

>member
-22 VSDGINPVHT
+22 ISGGINPVHT
-32 VQAAEQTKEV
+32 VQAAEQTK
-42 AVDAAVQEHTDER
+42 AAQEHTDEI

-97 LSGTQMKLVPV
+97 LSGTQIKLVPV

-182 SGRNTIGGIAGINE
+182 SGRDTIGGIAGINE

-353 LHDIVEKTIDD
+353 LHDIIEKTIDD

-442 AKQLSEDLAVLDKL
+442 AKQLSEDLAILDKL

-534 MPKKNVKVM
+534 MPKKNVKVT

-774 QAGWTEENSASHGE
+774 QSASGE
-788 LQDPYRLTDTESIP
+788 
-802 SKLAGSSDLAD
+802 
-813 AQNAPR
+813 
-819 NLFENGGT
+819 
-827 ASAAGKTADSQA
+827 TADSQA
-839 QPKSERTTGGDSTTD
+839 QPNSERTAGGDSTTD
-854 TQNPSGD
+854 TQNPSDD
-861 TTGSDNTTDAQ
+861 TTGSDNTI
-872 NPSGDETGGGSTSA
+872 
-886 PQNPSGDTTGGST
+886 
-899 SAPQNPSDGTTG
+899 APQNPSDGTT
-911 NGNTANTEKPSN
+911 
-923 ETTESGN
+923 ESGS
-930 TADTEKPSNETTENG
+930 TADTEKPSNETTESDS
-945 NTADTEKPSNE
+945 TADTEKPSDNS
-956 ITESGSTANTENP
+956 TESDSAVNTENP

-974 ESDSIADTE
+974 
-983 KPSSETPESDS
+983 
-994 TANTEK
+994 
-1000 PSDNSSE
+1000 E

-1261 DIKFNKQNKKQ
+1261 EIKFNKQNKKQ

-1843 DSFALRLLNPYEKAV
+1843 DSFALRLLNPYENAV

>member
-42 AVDAAVQEHTDER
+42 AVDAAAQEHTEER

-97 LSGTQMKLVPV
+97 LSGTQIKLVPV

-182 SGRNTIGGIAGINE
+182 SGRDTIGGIAGINE

-353 LHDIVEKTIDD
+353 LHDIIEKTIDD

-429 SAAGDRMSDLNDT
+429 STAGDRMSDLNDT
-442 AKQLSEDLAVLDKL
+442 AKQLSEDLAILDKL

-560 RVTTAR
+560 RVTTTR
-566 DNDKVTFKAA
+566 DNDKMTFKAA

-581 RFDGFKVDGSAYTGP
+581 RFDGYKVDGSAYTGT

-623 TKTASASHK
+623 TKTATASHK

-774 QAGWTEENSASHGE
+774 QSASGE
-788 LQDPYRLTDTESIP
+788 
-802 SKLAGSSDLAD
+802 
-813 AQNAPR
+813 
-819 NLFENGGT
+819 
-827 ASAAGKTADSQA
+827 TADSQA
-839 QPKSERTTGGDSTTD
+839 QPNSERTAGGDSTTD
-854 TQNPSGD
+854 TQNPSDD
-861 TTGSDNTTDAQ
+861 TTGSDNTI
-872 NPSGDETGGGSTSA
+872 
-886 PQNPSGDTTGGST
+886 
-899 SAPQNPSDGTTG
+899 APQNPSDGTT
-911 NGNTANTEKPSN
+911 
-923 ETTESGN
+923 ESGS
-930 TADTEKPSNETTENG
+930 TADTEKPSNETTESDS
-945 NTADTEKPSNE
+945 TADTEKPSNE
-956 ITESGSTANTENP
+956 TTESDSTVNTENP

-974 ESDSIADTE
+974 
-983 KPSSETPESDS
+983 
-994 TANTEK
+994 
-1000 PSDNSSE
+1000 E

-1202 AGSAEGKV
+1202 SGSAEGKV

-1261 DIKFNKQNKKQ
+1261 EIKFNKQNKKQ

-1330 LIQLVEKLGEMSS
+1330 VIQLVENLGEMSS

-1378 DHIHGM
+1378 EHIHGM

-1473 IESLSIEELYED
+1473 IESLSLEELYED

-1539 LGRRFITKCLVT
+1539 VGRRFITKCLVT

-1655 DYEEMDTDAGE
+1655 AYEEMDTNAGE

-1721 DTYLGSEEVKYGE
+1721 DTYLGSEEVRYGE

-1777 VVQSGGDAAGTDEG
+1777 VVQSSGDAAGTDEG
-1791 AWKKPYALVEDIFT
+1791 TWKRPYALVEDLFT
-1805 EDTSLTARISDKT
+1805 EDTSLTASICDKT
-1818 PPEEADGKQ
+1818 PPEEADGRQ
-1827 HVVYEVTLENG
+1827 HVVYKVTLENG
-1838 GISET
+1838 GIGET

-1858 VYGCAGEVWT
+1858 VYGCTGEAWT

-1877 YLQVDMTDTQE
+1877 YLQVDMTGTQE

-1909 AVVLLML
+1909 AAGLLML
-1916 VALRKRSARRKQQ
+1916 AALRKRSARRKQP
-1929 RAKKEKK
+1929 RAQKEKNEIKRK

>member
-22 VSDGINPVHT
+22 ISGGINPVHT
-32 VQAAEQTKEV
+32 VQAAEQTK
-42 AVDAAVQEHTDER
+42 AAQEHTDEI

-97 LSGTQMKLVPV
+97 LSGTQIKLVPV

-182 SGRNTIGGIAGINE
+182 SGRDTIGGIAGINE

-678 IASTPSSSNVNERVF
+678 MASTPSSPNVNERVF

-774 QAGWTEENSASHGE
+774 QSASGE
-788 LQDPYRLTDTESIP
+788 
-802 SKLAGSSDLAD
+802 
-813 AQNAPR
+813 
-819 NLFENGGT
+819 
-827 ASAAGKTADSQA
+827 TADSQA
-839 QPKSERTTGGDSTTD
+839 QPNSERTAGGDSTTD
-854 TQNPSGD
+854 TQNPSDD
-861 TTGSDNTTDAQ
+861 TTGSDNTI
-872 NPSGDETGGGSTSA
+872 
-886 PQNPSGDTTGGST
+886 
-899 SAPQNPSDGTTG
+899 APQNPSDGTT
-911 NGNTANTEKPSN
+911 
-923 ETTESGN
+923 ESGS
-930 TADTEKPSNETTENG
+930 TADTEKPSNETTESDS
-945 NTADTEKPSNE
+945 TADTEKPSDNS
-956 ITESGSTANTENP
+956 TESDSAVNTENP

-974 ESDSIADTE
+974 
-983 KPSSETPESDS
+983 
-994 TANTEK
+994 
-1000 PSDNSSE
+1000 E

-1103 QKDTAQEGE
+1103 QKDTTQEGE
-1112 SYNVMTASSTGGV
+1112 SYNVITASSTGGV

-1202 AGSAEGKV
+1202 SGSAEGKV

-1473 IESLSIEELYED
+1473 IESLSLEELYED

-1688 YIGVAEPMNYSDLL
+1688 YIGVAEPLSYSDLL

-1734 KLDKLNFPQIPA
+1734 KLNKLNFPQIPA

-1777 VVQSGGDAAGTDEG
+1777 VVQSSGDAAGTDEG

-1843 DSFALRLLNPYEKAV
+1843 DSFALRLLNPYENAV

-1877 YLQVDMTDTQE
+1877 YLQVDMTGTQE

>member
-1 MYSRANRAA
+1 MYSRRSRAA
-10 ALALAGMLAAGS
+10 ALALAFMMAF
-22 VSDGINPVHT
+22 NPVHT
-32 VQAAEQTKEV
+32 VQAAEQTKEAAADV
-42 AVDAAVQEHTDER
+42 KTQDA
-55 KEEIKYERIDI
+55 EIKYERIDI

-76 SQCYIDAWSKNKYVS
+76 SQCYIDSWSKNKYVS

-97 LSGTQMKLVPV
+97 LSGIQIQMVPV

-122 FDYMGDGYVVGL
+122 FDYMGDGYVIGL
-134 FRYVGRDGL
+134 FRYVERDGL

-148 VKGAVASENEKEC
+148 LKGTVESENEKEC
-161 MGSICGINHGT
+161 IGSICGINHGT

-182 SGRNTIGGIAGINE
+182 SGRDTVGGIAGMNE
-196 GTGTIAGCAVKGRIT
+196 RTGTIAGCSVKGRIT

-237 DNSEWVE
+237 DNSEWVA

-254 ILESLTTH
+254 ILESLTAS

-314 LCTNSGTVYGRK
+314 LCTNSAAVYGRK

-353 LHDIVEKTIDD
+353 LHDVIEKTIDD

-382 ADSAIDSGDVLV
+382 ADSAIDSGDALV

-406 EVNTVSARMEHI
+406 EVNAVSARMEHI

-442 AKQLSEDLAVLDKL
+442 AKQLSEDLAILDKL
-456 DDNVYDETDYSRLSL
+456 DDSVYDETDYSRLSL

-501 YKLKEGSLT
+501 YKLKEGSLV
-510 VKDAGGKKL
+510 VKDAGGKKIT
-519 AATPVSGRSDQYTFT
+519 ATPVSGRSDQYTFT
-534 MPKKNVKVM
+534 MPKKNVKVT

-548 EGTFLVKSTVGG
+548 KGTFLVKSTVGG
-560 RVTTAR
+560 RVTMTE
-566 DNDKVTFKAA
+566 DNDKVTFKAS
-576 ASGGY
+576 ASSGY
-581 RFDGFKVDGSAYTGP
+581 RFEGYKVGGSSYTGT
-596 VSADNEITLDKK
+596 VSADNEITLDRKS
-608 TYIKEGTAT
+608 YIKEGTST
-617 MVEAVF
+617 VVEAVF
-623 TKTASASHK
+623 TKVAASSHR
-632 ITVKSGTGGTAY
+632 ISVKSGTGGTAY
-644 VAGGGNTAAAG
+644 VAGGSNTAAAG
-655 EEVTIHIVAAPE
+655 DEVTIHIVAGSE
-667 YVFQE
+667 YVFKE
-672 MRVTGD
+672 MKVTGD
-678 IASTPSSSNVNERVF
+678 IASVPSSSNVNERVF
-693 KMPDNDATV
+693 KMPDNDVDV
-702 EVLFQNKYDK
+702 EVLFQNQYDK
-712 AAKNRIYPES
+712 DARNRIYPES
-722 NAGGVISVR
+722 NAGGSVSVR

-738 YQITIKPDENYDV
+738 YQITIKPDEDYDV
-751 DENKAL
+751 DEQKAL
-757 EFKKVTLSGAVR
+757 EFKKVTLSGAQMTSVEENAEEPEATTAKEHES
-769 QDSGA
+769 DA
-774 QAGWTEENSASHGE
+774 QADAEGTDSPSENSSDSE
-788 LQDPYRLTDTESIP
+788 NTDI
-802 SKLAGSSDLAD
+802 
-813 AQNAPR
+813 
-819 NLFENGGT
+819 
-827 ASAAGKTADSQA
+827 
-839 QPKSERTTGGDSTTD
+839 
-854 TQNPSGD
+854 
-861 TTGSDNTTDAQ
+861 
-872 NPSGDETGGGSTSA
+872 
-886 PQNPSGDTTGGST
+886 
-899 SAPQNPSDGTTG
+899 QNPSDETTG
-911 NGNTANTEKPSN
+911 NSSTAEPENPSEQPSN
-923 ETTESGN
+923 ETTES
-930 TADTEKPSNETTENG
+930 DSTETISKPSEDTPGSSSEADNKNPSDETPGSDGNG
-945 NTADTEKPSNE
+945 DNNNVSDEP
-956 ITESGSTANTENP
+956 SGSDSEGDAETPSDETPGSDSGSNTTNTENP
-969 SVETT
+969 SENESTMPTESTT
-974 ESDSIADTE
+974 EDSPD
-983 KPSSETPESDS
+983 
-994 TANTEK
+994 NTE
-1000 PSDNSSE
+1000 P
-1007 SDSDTQTP
+1007 
-1015 SENEG
+1015 
-1020 ETQTERTNEDS
+1020 
-1031 SENETNNTPES
+1031 
-1042 AQPEETLP
+1042 AETLP
-1050 WEEENPENA
+1050 VAEEQPEHVKS
-1059 NAISA
+1059 ISVT
-1064 AVLGKSEL
+1064 VLGRKDL
-1072 VYDSENKTYT
+1072 TYDSESKTYT
-1082 YIVDLADDVDSYSAY
+1082 YIVDLAGDIDGYSAY

-1103 QKDTAQEGE
+1103 KKDTEQEGT
-1112 SYNVMTASSTGGV
+1112 SYNITTASSTGGV
-1125 VAVDTTSAKEGEK
+1125 VAVDMTSAKEGEK
-1138 VYATPSSNNG
+1138 VYATPTSNNG
-1148 YILTSILVN
+1148 YILTNILVD
-1157 GAKPALESDGKRY
+1157 GTKPTLESDGKRY

-1177 DAEVTAQFE
+1177 DVEVTAQFE
-1186 PVDLILK
+1186 PADLILK
-1193 SNMSGNATY
+1193 SNMSGNASY
-1202 AGSAEGKV
+1202 SGSAEGKV
-1210 TVSVKPSAAYAVKS
+1210 TVNVKPSAAYSVKS
-1224 ITVTDAGGKKLSVS
+1224 ISVTDAGGKKLSVS
-1238 KRQSGAYIYEFDLAK
+1238 KRQSGAYIYEFDITK

-1261 DIKFNKQNKKQ
+1261 DIQFKKQNKKQ
-1272 AVDTSKNNIKDS
+1272 AVDTSKTNIKDS
-1284 VEELSKSSEAV
+1284 IDELSKSSDAV

-1308 PDGSYKSWD
+1308 PDGSYKSWE
-1317 ELTQAEQDTIITE
+1317 ELTSAEQDTIVSE
-1330 LIQLVEKLGEMSS
+1330 VLNLVEDLGEMSS
-1343 SAASIL
+1343 SASSIL

-1363 TDAAEAARKDIDKAT
+1363 TDAAEAARKDIDRAT

-1406 DLRFSKLGD
+1406 DIRFSKLGE
-1415 DFDRAKENFHDQLKG
+1415 DFDIAKENFHDQLKG
-1430 LSDSIKALSDNAAG
+1430 LSDSIKALSDNASG
-1444 YSDIINDDLRAV
+1444 YSDLINDDLRAV

-1466 LADRIVD
+1466 LADRMVD
-1473 IESLSIEELYED
+1473 IESLSIEELYEE
-1485 VDDENIDSIT
+1485 VDDENIDTIT
-1495 TGRTDACVNKGV
+1495 TGRTDACINKGV

-1534 TIEYE
+1534 SIEYAV
-1539 LGRRFITKCLVT
+1539 GRRFITKCLVT

-1655 DYEEMDTDAGE
+1655 SYEEMDTDAEE
-1666 EGAKVAGNYYVGEN
+1666 EGAKVVGNFYVGEN

-1688 YIGVAEPMNYSDLL
+1688 YIGVAEPLSYSDLL

-1734 KLDKLNFPQIPA
+1734 RLDKLTFPQIPA

-1751 GAWPDVSEQR
+1751 GAWPDVSDQK

-1767 VEAAYKDNVT
+1767 VEAVYKDNVT
-1777 VVQSGGDAAGTDEG
+1777 VVTSSGEEDDTDEG

-1805 EDTSLTARISDKT
+1805 EDTILNVRLSDKT
-1818 PPEEADGKQ
+1818 PPEEAEGRQ
-1827 HVVYEVTLENG
+1827 HVVYEVALENG
-1838 GISET
+1838 GIMET
-1843 DSFALRLLNPYEKAV
+1843 DSFALRILNPYEDAE
-1858 VYGCAGEVWT
+1858 VYAYKEGAWT
-1868 ELESKSRGQ
+1868 ACDYKSRGQ
-1877 YLQVDMTDTQE
+1877 YLQVSMTGTQG
-1888 YFCIVEETTN
+1888 YFCVVEKKSN
-1898 KLLIIGGSAAA
+1898 LVLLIACTAAAAA
-1909 AVVLLML
+1909 AVTAVL
-1916 VALRKRSARRKQQ
+1916 VIVKKKRSARRKRRQ
-1929 RAKKEKK
+1929 AKEKA

>member
-1 MYSRANRAA
+1 MYSRRSRAA
-10 ALALAGMLAAGS
+10 ALALAFMMAF
-22 VSDGINPVHT
+22 NPVHT
-32 VQAAEQTKEV
+32 VQAAEQTKEAAADV
-42 AVDAAVQEHTDER
+42 KTQDA
-55 KEEIKYERIDI
+55 EIKYERIDI

-76 SQCYIDAWSKNKYVS
+76 SQCYIDSWSKNKYVS

-97 LSGTQMKLVPV
+97 LSGIQIQMVPV

-122 FDYMGDGYVVGL
+122 FDYMGDGYVIGL
-134 FRYVGRDGL
+134 FRYVERDGL

-148 VKGAVASENEKEC
+148 LKGTVESENEKEC
-161 MGSICGINHGT
+161 IGSICGINHGT

-182 SGRNTIGGIAGINE
+182 SGRDTVGGIAGMNE
-196 GTGTIAGCAVKGRIT
+196 RTGTIAGCSVKGRIT

-237 DNSEWVE
+237 DNSEWVA

-254 ILESLTTH
+254 ILESLTAS

-314 LCTNSGTVYGRK
+314 LCTNSAAVYGRK

-353 LHDIVEKTIDD
+353 LHDVIEKTIDD

-382 ADSAIDSGDVLV
+382 ADSAIDSGDALV

-406 EVNTVSARMEHI
+406 EVNAVSARMEHI

-442 AKQLSEDLAVLDKL
+442 AKQLSEDLAILDKL
-456 DDNVYDETDYSRLSL
+456 DDSVYDETDYSRLSL

-501 YKLKEGSLT
+501 YKLKEGSLV
-510 VKDAGGKKL
+510 VKDAGGKKIT
-519 AATPVSGRSDQYTFT
+519 ATPVSGRSDQYTFT
-534 MPKKNVKVM
+534 MPKKNVKVT

-548 EGTFLVKSTVGG
+548 KGTFLVKSTVGG
-560 RVTTAR
+560 RVTMTE
-566 DNDKVTFKAA
+566 DNDKVTFKAS
-576 ASGGY
+576 ASSGY
-581 RFDGFKVDGSAYTGP
+581 RFDGYKVGGSSYTGT
-596 VSADNEITLDKK
+596 VSADNEITLDRKS
-608 TYIKEGTAT
+608 YIKEGTST
-617 MVEAVF
+617 VVEAVF
-623 TKTASASHK
+623 TKVAASSHR
-632 ITVKSGTGGTAY
+632 ISVKSGTGGTAY
-644 VAGGGNTAAAG
+644 VAGGSNTAAAG
-655 EEVTIHIVAAPE
+655 DEVTIHIVAGSE
-667 YVFQE
+667 YVFKE
-672 MRVTGD
+672 MKVTGD
-678 IASTPSSSNVNERVF
+678 IASVPSSSNVNERVF
-693 KMPDNDATV
+693 KMPDNDVDV
-702 EVLFQNKYDK
+702 EVLFQNQYDK
-712 AAKNRIYPES
+712 DARNRIYPES
-722 NAGGVISVR
+722 NAGGSVSVR

-738 YQITIKPDENYDV
+738 YQITIKPDEDYDV
-751 DENKAL
+751 DEQKAL
-757 EFKKVTLSGAVR
+757 EFKKVTLSGAQMTSVEENAEEPEATTAKEHES
-769 QDSGA
+769 DA
-774 QAGWTEENSASHGE
+774 QADAEGTDSPSENSLDSE
-788 LQDPYRLTDTESIP
+788 NTDI
-802 SKLAGSSDLAD
+802 
-813 AQNAPR
+813 
-819 NLFENGGT
+819 
-827 ASAAGKTADSQA
+827 
-839 QPKSERTTGGDSTTD
+839 
-854 TQNPSGD
+854 
-861 TTGSDNTTDAQ
+861 
-872 NPSGDETGGGSTSA
+872 
-886 PQNPSGDTTGGST
+886 
-899 SAPQNPSDGTTG
+899 QNPSDETTG
-911 NGNTANTEKPSN
+911 NSSTAEPENPSEQPSN
-923 ETTESGN
+923 ETTES
-930 TADTEKPSNETTENG
+930 DSTETISKPSEDTPGSSSEADNKNPSDKTPGSDGNG
-945 NTADTEKPSNE
+945 DNNNVSDEP
-956 ITESGSTANTENP
+956 SGSDSEGDAETPSDKTPGSDSGSNTTNTENP
-969 SVETT
+969 SENESTMPTESTT
-974 ESDSIADTE
+974 EDSPD
-983 KPSSETPESDS
+983 
-994 TANTEK
+994 NTE
-1000 PSDNSSE
+1000 P
-1007 SDSDTQTP
+1007 
-1015 SENEG
+1015 
-1020 ETQTERTNEDS
+1020 
-1031 SENETNNTPES
+1031 
-1042 AQPEETLP
+1042 AETLP
-1050 WEEENPENA
+1050 VAEEQPEHVKS
-1059 NAISA
+1059 ISVT
-1064 AVLGKSEL
+1064 VLGRKDL
-1072 VYDSENKTYT
+1072 TYDSESKTYT
-1082 YIVDLADDVDSYSAY
+1082 YIVDLAGDIDGYSAY

-1103 QKDTAQEGE
+1103 KKDTEQEGT
-1112 SYNVMTASSTGGV
+1112 SYNITIASSTGGV
-1125 VAVDTTSAKEGEK
+1125 VAVDMTSAKEGEK
-1138 VYATPSSNNG
+1138 VYATPTSNNG
-1148 YILTSILVN
+1148 YILTNILVD
-1157 GAKPALESDGKRY
+1157 GTKPTLESDGKRY

-1177 DAEVTAQFE
+1177 DVEVTAQFE

-1193 SNMSGNATY
+1193 SNMSGNASY
-1202 AGSAEGKV
+1202 SGSAEGKV
-1210 TVSVKPSAAYAVKS
+1210 TVNVKPSAAYSVKS
-1224 ITVTDAGGKKLSVS
+1224 ISVTDAGGKKLSVS
-1238 KRQSGAYIYEFDLAK
+1238 KRQSGAYIYEFDITK

-1261 DIKFNKQNKKQ
+1261 DIQFKKQNKKQ
-1272 AVDTSKNNIKDS
+1272 AVDTSKTNIKDS
-1284 VEELSKSSEAV
+1284 IDELSKSSDAV

-1308 PDGSYKSWD
+1308 PDGSYKSWE
-1317 ELTQAEQDTIITE
+1317 ELTSAEQDTIVSE
-1330 LIQLVEKLGEMSS
+1330 VLNLVEDLGEMSS
-1343 SAASIL
+1343 SASSIL

-1363 TDAAEAARKDIDKAT
+1363 TDAAEAARKDIDRAT

-1406 DLRFSKLGD
+1406 DIRFSKLGE
-1415 DFDRAKENFHDQLKG
+1415 DFDIAKENFHDQLKG
-1430 LSDSIKALSDNAAG
+1430 LSDSIKALSDNASG
-1444 YSDIINDDLRAV
+1444 YSDLINDDLRAV

-1466 LADRIVD
+1466 LADRMVD
-1473 IESLSIEELYED
+1473 IESLSIEELYEE
-1485 VDDENIDSIT
+1485 VDDENIDTIT
-1495 TGRTDACVNKGV
+1495 TGRTDACINKGV

-1534 TIEYE
+1534 SIEYAV
-1539 LGRRFITKCLVT
+1539 GRRFITKCLVT

-1655 DYEEMDTDAGE
+1655 SYEEMDTDAEE
-1666 EGAKVAGNYYVGEN
+1666 EGAKVVGNFYVGEN

-1688 YIGVAEPMNYSDLL
+1688 YIGVAEPLSYSDLL

-1734 KLDKLNFPQIPA
+1734 RLDKLTFPQIPA

-1751 GAWPDVSEQR
+1751 GAWPDVSDQK

-1767 VEAAYKDNVT
+1767 VEAVYKDNVT
-1777 VVQSGGDAAGTDEG
+1777 VVTSSGEEDDTDEG

-1805 EDTSLTARISDKT
+1805 EDTILNVRLSDKT
-1818 PPEEADGKQ
+1818 PPEEAEGRQ
-1827 HVVYEVTLENG
+1827 HVVYEVALENG
-1838 GISET
+1838 GIMET
-1843 DSFALRLLNPYEKAV
+1843 DSFALRILNPYEDAE
-1858 VYGCAGEVWT
+1858 VYAYKEGAWT
-1868 ELESKSRGQ
+1868 ACDYKSRGQ
-1877 YLQVDMTDTQE
+1877 YLQVSMTGTQG
-1888 YFCIVEETTN
+1888 YFCVVEKKSN
-1898 KLLIIGGSAAA
+1898 LVRIIACAAAAAA
-1909 AVVLLML
+1909 AVTAVL
-1916 VALRKRSARRKQQ
+1916 VIVKKKRSARRKRRQ
-1929 RAKKEKK
+1929 AKEKA

>member
-10 ALALAGMLAAGS
+10 ALVLACMLAAGS
-22 VSDGINPVHT
+22 ILGGINPVHT
-32 VQAAEQTKEV
+32 VQAAEQTK
-42 AVDAAVQEHTDER
+42 AAQEHTDEI

-97 LSGTQMKLVPV
+97 LSGTQIKLVPV

-182 SGRNTIGGIAGINE
+182 SGRDTIGGIAGINE
-196 GTGTIAGCAVKGRIT
+196 GTGTISGCAVKGRIT

-353 LHDIVEKTIDD
+353 LHDIIEKTIDD

-442 AKQLSEDLAVLDKL
+442 AKQLSEDLAILDKL

-534 MPKKNVKVM
+534 MPKKNVKVT

-560 RVTTAR
+560 RVTTTR
-566 DNDKVTFKAA
+566 DNDKMTFKAA

-581 RFDGFKVDGSAYTGP
+581 RFDGYKVDGSAYTGT

-623 TKTASASHK
+623 TKTATASHK

-774 QAGWTEENSASHGE
+774 QSASGE
-788 LQDPYRLTDTESIP
+788 
-802 SKLAGSSDLAD
+802 
-813 AQNAPR
+813 
-819 NLFENGGT
+819 
-827 ASAAGKTADSQA
+827 TADSQA
-839 QPKSERTTGGDSTTD
+839 QPNSERTAGGDSTTD
-854 TQNPSGD
+854 TQNPSDD
-861 TTGSDNTTDAQ
+861 TTGSDNTI
-872 NPSGDETGGGSTSA
+872 
-886 PQNPSGDTTGGST
+886 
-899 SAPQNPSDGTTG
+899 APQNPSDGTT
-911 NGNTANTEKPSN
+911 
-923 ETTESGN
+923 ESGS
-930 TADTEKPSNETTENG
+930 TADTEKPSNETTESDS
-945 NTADTEKPSNE
+945 TADTEKPSNE
-956 ITESGSTANTENP
+956 TTESDSTVNTENP

-974 ESDSIADTE
+974 
-983 KPSSETPESDS
+983 
-994 TANTEK
+994 
-1000 PSDNSSE
+1000 E

-1112 SYNVMTASSTGGV
+1112 SYNVITASSTGGV

-1202 AGSAEGKV
+1202 SGSAEGKV

-1261 DIKFNKQNKKQ
+1261 EIKFNKQNKKQ

-1330 LIQLVEKLGEMSS
+1330 VIQLVENLGEMSS

-1378 DHIHGM
+1378 EHIHGM

-1473 IESLSIEELYED
+1473 IESLSLEELYED

-1539 LGRRFITKCLVT
+1539 VGRRFITKCLVT

-1655 DYEEMDTDAGE
+1655 AYEEMDTNAGE

-1721 DTYLGSEEVKYGE
+1721 DTYLGSEEVRYGE

-1777 VVQSGGDAAGTDEG
+1777 VVQSSGDAAGTDEG
-1791 AWKKPYALVEDIFT
+1791 TWKRPYALVEDLFT
-1805 EDTSLTARISDKT
+1805 EDTSLTASICDKT
-1818 PPEEADGKQ
+1818 PPEEADGRQ
-1827 HVVYEVTLENG
+1827 HVVYKVTLENG
-1838 GISET
+1838 GIGET

-1858 VYGCAGEVWT
+1858 VYGCTGEAWT

-1877 YLQVDMTDTQE
+1877 YLQVDMTGTQE
-1888 YFCIVEETTN
+1888 YFCIMEETTN

-1909 AVVLLML
+1909 AAGLLML
-1916 VALRKRSARRKQQ
+1916 AALRKRSARRKQP
-1929 RAKKEKK
+1929 RAQKEKNEIKRK

>member
-1 MYSRANRAA
+1 MYSRQSRAA

-42 AVDAAVQEHTDER
+42 AVDAAAQEHTEER

-76 SQCYIDAWSKNKYVS
+76 SRCYIDAWSKNKYVS

-97 LSGTQMKLVPV
+97 LSGTQIKLVPV

-182 SGRNTIGGIAGINE
+182 SGRDTIGGIAGINE

-353 LHDIVEKTIDD
+353 LHDIIEKTIDD

-442 AKQLSEDLAVLDKL
+442 AKQLSEDLAILDKL

-623 TKTASASHK
+623 TKTATASHK

-722 NAGGVISVR
+722 NAGGVISVH

-774 QAGWTEENSASHGE
+774 QSASGE
-788 LQDPYRLTDTESIP
+788 
-802 SKLAGSSDLAD
+802 
-813 AQNAPR
+813 
-819 NLFENGGT
+819 
-827 ASAAGKTADSQA
+827 TADSQA
-839 QPKSERTTGGDSTTD
+839 QPNSERTAGGDSTTD
-854 TQNPSGD
+854 TQNPSDD
-861 TTGSDNTTDAQ
+861 TTGSDNTI
-872 NPSGDETGGGSTSA
+872 
-886 PQNPSGDTTGGST
+886 
-899 SAPQNPSDGTTG
+899 APQNPSDGTT
-911 NGNTANTEKPSN
+911 
-923 ETTESGN
+923 ESGS
-930 TADTEKPSNETTENG
+930 TADTEKPSNETTESDS
-945 NTADTEKPSNE
+945 TADTEKPSDNS
-956 ITESGSTANTENP
+956 TESDSAVNTENP

-974 ESDSIADTE
+974 ESDSAPQI
-983 KPSSETPESDS
+983 
-994 TANTEK
+994 
-1000 PSDNSSE
+1000 
-1007 SDSDTQTP
+1007 P
-1015 SENEG
+1015 SENES
-1020 ETQTERTNEDS
+1020 ETQTERTDEDS
-1031 SENETNNTPES
+1031 LDNETNNTPES

-1050 WEEENPENA
+1050 WEEETPENA

-1112 SYNVMTASSTGGV
+1112 SYNVIIASSTGGA

-1202 AGSAEGKV
+1202 SGSAEGKV

-1330 LIQLVEKLGEMSS
+1330 LIQLVENLGEMSS

-1378 DHIHGM
+1378 EHIHGM

-1655 DYEEMDTDAGE
+1655 AYEEMDTNAGE

-1868 ELESKSRGQ
+1868 ELGSKSRGQ
-1877 YLQVDMTDTQE
+1877 YLQVDMTGTQE

>member
-22 VSDGINPVHT
+22 ISGGINPVHT
-32 VQAAEQTKEV
+32 VQAAEQTK
-42 AVDAAVQEHTDER
+42 AAQEHTDEI

-97 LSGTQMKLVPV
+97 LSGTQIKLVPV

-182 SGRNTIGGIAGINE
+182 SGRDTIGGIAGINE

-774 QAGWTEENSASHGE
+774 QSASGE
-788 LQDPYRLTDTESIP
+788 
-802 SKLAGSSDLAD
+802 
-813 AQNAPR
+813 
-819 NLFENGGT
+819 
-827 ASAAGKTADSQA
+827 TADSQA
-839 QPKSERTTGGDSTTD
+839 QPNSERTAGGDSTTD
-854 TQNPSGD
+854 TQNPSDD
-861 TTGSDNTTDAQ
+861 TTGSDNTI
-872 NPSGDETGGGSTSA
+872 
-886 PQNPSGDTTGGST
+886 
-899 SAPQNPSDGTTG
+899 APQNPSDGTT
-911 NGNTANTEKPSN
+911 
-923 ETTESGN
+923 ESGS
-930 TADTEKPSNETTENG
+930 TADTEKPSNETTESDS
-945 NTADTEKPSNE
+945 TADTEKPSDNS
-956 ITESGSTANTENP
+956 TESDSAVNTENP

-974 ESDSIADTE
+974 
-983 KPSSETPESDS
+983 
-994 TANTEK
+994 
-1000 PSDNSSE
+1000 E

-1103 QKDTAQEGE
+1103 QKDTTQEGE
-1112 SYNVMTASSTGGV
+1112 SYNVITASSTGGV

-1202 AGSAEGKV
+1202 SGSAEGKV

-1473 IESLSIEELYED
+1473 IESLSLEELYED

-1688 YIGVAEPMNYSDLL
+1688 YIGVAEPLSYSDLL

-1734 KLDKLNFPQIPA
+1734 KLNKLNFPQIPA

-1777 VVQSGGDAAGTDEG
+1777 VVQSSGDAAGTDEG

-1843 DSFALRLLNPYEKAV
+1843 DSFALRLLNPYENAV

>member
-10 ALALAGMLAAGS
+10 ALVLACMLAAGS
-22 VSDGINPVHT
+22 ISGGINPVHT
-32 VQAAEQTKEV
+32 VQAAEQTK
-42 AVDAAVQEHTDER
+42 AAQEHTDEI

-97 LSGTQMKLVPV
+97 LSGTQIKLVPV

-182 SGRNTIGGIAGINE
+182 SGRDTIGGIAGINE

-353 LHDIVEKTIDD
+353 LHDIIEKTIDD

-442 AKQLSEDLAVLDKL
+442 AKQLSEDLAILDKL

-534 MPKKNVKVM
+534 MPKKNVKVT

-581 RFDGFKVDGSAYTGP
+581 RFDGYKVDGSAYTGT

-774 QAGWTEENSASHGE
+774 QSASGE
-788 LQDPYRLTDTESIP
+788 
-802 SKLAGSSDLAD
+802 
-813 AQNAPR
+813 
-819 NLFENGGT
+819 
-827 ASAAGKTADSQA
+827 TADSQA
-839 QPKSERTTGGDSTTD
+839 QPNSERTAGGDSTTD
-854 TQNPSGD
+854 TQNPSDD
-861 TTGSDNTTDAQ
+861 TTGSDNTI
-872 NPSGDETGGGSTSA
+872 
-886 PQNPSGDTTGGST
+886 
-899 SAPQNPSDGTTG
+899 APQNPSDGTT
-911 NGNTANTEKPSN
+911 
-923 ETTESGN
+923 ESGS
-930 TADTEKPSNETTENG
+930 TADTEKPSNETTESDS
-945 NTADTEKPSNE
+945 TADTEKPSDNS
-956 ITESGSTANTENP
+956 TESDSAVNTENP

-974 ESDSIADTE
+974 
-983 KPSSETPESDS
+983 
-994 TANTEK
+994 
-1000 PSDNSSE
+1000 E

-1202 AGSAEGKV
+1202 SGSAEGKV

-1473 IESLSIEELYED
+1473 IESLSLEELYED

-1734 KLDKLNFPQIPA
+1734 KLNKLNFPQIPA

-1777 VVQSGGDAAGTDEG
+1777 VVQSSGDAAGTDEG
-1791 AWKKPYALVEDIFT
+1791 AWKRPYALVEDLFT
-1805 EDTSLTARISDKT
+1805 EDTSLTASICDKT
-1818 PPEEADGKQ
+1818 PPEEADGRQ
-1827 HVVYEVTLENG
+1827 HVVYKVTLENG

-1843 DSFALRLLNPYEKAV
+1843 FVCTAPAQSL
-1858 VYGCAGEVWT
+1858 
-1868 ELESKSRGQ
+1868 
-1877 YLQVDMTDTQE
+1877 
-1888 YFCIVEETTN
+1888 
-1898 KLLIIGGSAAA
+1898 
-1909 AVVLLML
+1909 
-1916 VALRKRSARRKQQ
+1916 
-1929 RAKKEKK
+1929 

>member
-42 AVDAAVQEHTDER
+42 AVDAAVQEHTDEI

-97 LSGTQMKLVPV
+97 LSGTQIKLVPV

-182 SGRNTIGGIAGINE
+182 SGRDTIGGIAGINE

-353 LHDIVEKTIDD
+353 LHDIIEKTIDD

-382 ADSAIDSGDVLV
+382 ADSTIDSGDVLV

-429 SAAGDRMSDLNDT
+429 SAAGDRMADLNDT

-456 DDNVYDETDYSRLSL
+456 DDDVYDETDYSRLSL

-493 ITVTPNDG
+493 ITVTPDDG

-510 VKDAGGKKL
+510 IKDAGGKKL

-534 MPKKNVKVM
+534 MPKKNVKVA

-560 RVTTAR
+560 RVTTVR
-566 DNDKVTFKAA
+566 DNDKMTFKAA

-581 RFDGFKVDGSAYTGP
+581 RFDGYKIDGSAYTGT

-623 TKTASASHK
+623 TKTATASHK

-644 VAGGGNTAAAG
+644 VAGGSSTAAAG

-693 KMPDNDATV
+693 EMPDNDATV

-774 QAGWTEENSASHGE
+774 QSASGE
-788 LQDPYRLTDTESIP
+788 
-802 SKLAGSSDLAD
+802 
-813 AQNAPR
+813 
-819 NLFENGGT
+819 
-827 ASAAGKTADSQA
+827 TADSQA
-839 QPKSERTTGGDSTTD
+839 QPNSERTAGGDSTTD
-854 TQNPSGD
+854 TQNPSDD
-861 TTGSDNTTDAQ
+861 TTGSDNTI
-872 NPSGDETGGGSTSA
+872 
-886 PQNPSGDTTGGST
+886 
-899 SAPQNPSDGTTG
+899 APQNPSDGTT
-911 NGNTANTEKPSN
+911 
-923 ETTESGN
+923 ESGS
-930 TADTEKPSNETTENG
+930 TADTEKPSNETTESDS
-945 NTADTEKPSNE
+945 TADTEKPSNE
-956 ITESGSTANTENP
+956 TTESDSTVNTENP

-974 ESDSIADTE
+974 ESDSALQI
-983 KPSSETPESDS
+983 
-994 TANTEK
+994 
-1000 PSDNSSE
+1000 
-1007 SDSDTQTP
+1007 P
-1015 SENEG
+1015 SENES
-1020 ETQTERTNEDS
+1020 ETQTERTDEDF

-1202 AGSAEGKV
+1202 SGSAEGKV

-1261 DIKFNKQNKKQ
+1261 EIKFNKQNKKQ

-1330 LIQLVEKLGEMSS
+1330 LIQLVENLGEMSS

-1378 DHIHGM
+1378 EHIHGM

-1473 IESLSIEELYED
+1473 IESLSLEELYED

-1539 LGRRFITKCLVT
+1539 VGRRFITKCLVT

-1655 DYEEMDTDAGE
+1655 AYEEMDTNAGE

-1721 DTYLGSEEVKYGE
+1721 DTYLGSEEVRYGE

-1777 VVQSGGDAAGTDEG
+1777 VVQSSGDAAGTDEG
-1791 AWKKPYALVEDIFT
+1791 TWKRPYALVEDLFT
-1805 EDTSLTARISDKT
+1805 EDTSLTASICDKT
-1818 PPEEADGKQ
+1818 PPEEADGRQ
-1827 HVVYEVTLENG
+1827 HVVYKVTLENG
-1838 GISET
+1838 GIGET

-1858 VYGCAGEVWT
+1858 VYGCTGEAWT

-1877 YLQVDMTDTQE
+1877 YLQVDMTGTQE

-1909 AVVLLML
+1909 AAGLLML
-1916 VALRKRSARRKQQ
+1916 AALRKRSARRKQP
-1929 RAKKEKK
+1929 RAQKEKNEIKRK

>member
-10 ALALAGMLAAGS
+10 ALVLAGMLAAGS

-42 AVDAAVQEHTDER
+42 AVDAAVQEHTDEI

-182 SGRNTIGGIAGINE
+182 SGRDTIGGIAGINE
-196 GTGTIAGCAVKGRIT
+196 GTGTISGCAVKGRIT

-353 LHDIVEKTIDD
+353 LHDIIEKTIDD

-623 TKTASASHK
+623 TKTATASHK

-678 IASTPSSSNVNERVF
+678 IVSTPSSSNVNERVF

-774 QAGWTEENSASHGE
+774 QSASGE
-788 LQDPYRLTDTESIP
+788 
-802 SKLAGSSDLAD
+802 
-813 AQNAPR
+813 
-819 NLFENGGT
+819 
-827 ASAAGKTADSQA
+827 TADSQA
-839 QPKSERTTGGDSTTD
+839 QPNSERTAGGDSTTD
-854 TQNPSGD
+854 TQNPSDD
-861 TTGSDNTTDAQ
+861 TTGSDNTI
-872 NPSGDETGGGSTSA
+872 
-886 PQNPSGDTTGGST
+886 
-899 SAPQNPSDGTTG
+899 APQNPSDGTT
-911 NGNTANTEKPSN
+911 
-923 ETTESGN
+923 ESGS
-930 TADTEKPSNETTENG
+930 TADTEKPSNETTESDS
-945 NTADTEKPSNE
+945 TADTEKPSDNS
-956 ITESGSTANTENP
+956 TESDSAVNTENP

-974 ESDSIADTE
+974 ESDSAPQI
-983 KPSSETPESDS
+983 
-994 TANTEK
+994 
-1000 PSDNSSE
+1000 
-1007 SDSDTQTP
+1007 P
-1015 SENEG
+1015 SENES
-1020 ETQTERTNEDS
+1020 ETQTERTDEDS
-1031 SENETNNTPES
+1031 LDNETNNTPES
-1042 AQPEETLP
+1042 AQPEETRP

-1112 SYNVMTASSTGGV
+1112 SYNVIIASSTGGA

-1202 AGSAEGKV
+1202 SGSAEGKV

-1261 DIKFNKQNKKQ
+1261 EIKFNKQNKKQ
-1272 AVDTSKNNIKDS
+1272 AVDTSKNNIKAS

-1330 LIQLVEKLGEMSS
+1330 LIQLVENLGEMSS

-1655 DYEEMDTDAGE
+1655 AYEEMDTNAGE

-1777 VVQSGGDAAGTDEG
+1777 VVQSSGDAAGPDEG

-1877 YLQVDMTDTQE
+1877 YLQVDMTGTQE

-1916 VALRKRSARRKQQ
+1916 VALRKRSARRKQP
-1929 RAKKEKK
+1929 RAQKEKNEIKRK

>member
-10 ALALAGMLAAGS
+10 ALVLAGMLAAGS

-42 AVDAAVQEHTDER
+42 AVDAAVQEHTDEI

-182 SGRNTIGGIAGINE
+182 SGRDTIGGIAGINE
-196 GTGTIAGCAVKGRIT
+196 GTGTISGCAVKGRIT

-237 DNSEWVE
+237 DNSEWVA

-254 ILESLTTH
+254 ILESLTAS

-353 LHDIVEKTIDD
+353 LHDIIEKTIDD

-442 AKQLSEDLAVLDKL
+442 AKQLSEDLAILDKL
-456 DDNVYDETDYSRLSL
+456 DDSVYDETDYSRLSL

-623 TKTASASHK
+623 TKTATASHK

-678 IASTPSSSNVNERVF
+678 IVSTPSSSNVNERVF

-774 QAGWTEENSASHGE
+774 QSASGE
-788 LQDPYRLTDTESIP
+788 
-802 SKLAGSSDLAD
+802 
-813 AQNAPR
+813 
-819 NLFENGGT
+819 
-827 ASAAGKTADSQA
+827 TADSQA
-839 QPKSERTTGGDSTTD
+839 QPNSERTAGGDSTTD
-854 TQNPSGD
+854 TQNPSDD
-861 TTGSDNTTDAQ
+861 TTGSDNTI
-872 NPSGDETGGGSTSA
+872 
-886 PQNPSGDTTGGST
+886 
-899 SAPQNPSDGTTG
+899 APQNPSDGTT
-911 NGNTANTEKPSN
+911 
-923 ETTESGN
+923 ESGS
-930 TADTEKPSNETTENG
+930 TADTEKPSNETTESDS
-945 NTADTEKPSNE
+945 TADTEKPSDNS
-956 ITESGSTANTENP
+956 TESDSAVNTENP

-974 ESDSIADTE
+974 ESDSAPQI
-983 KPSSETPESDS
+983 
-994 TANTEK
+994 
-1000 PSDNSSE
+1000 
-1007 SDSDTQTP
+1007 P
-1015 SENEG
+1015 SENES
-1020 ETQTERTNEDS
+1020 ETQTERTDEDS
-1031 SENETNNTPES
+1031 LDNETNNTPES
-1042 AQPEETLP
+1042 AQPEETRP

-1112 SYNVMTASSTGGV
+1112 SYNVIIASSTGGA

-1202 AGSAEGKV
+1202 SGSAEGKV

-1261 DIKFNKQNKKQ
+1261 EIKFNKQNKKQ
-1272 AVDTSKNNIKDS
+1272 AVDTSKNNIKAS

-1330 LIQLVEKLGEMSS
+1330 LIQLVENLGEMSS

-1655 DYEEMDTDAGE
+1655 AYEEMDTNAGE

-1777 VVQSGGDAAGTDEG
+1777 VVQSSGDAAGPDEG

-1877 YLQVDMTDTQE
+1877 YLQVDMTGTQE

-1916 VALRKRSARRKQQ
+1916 VALRKRSARRKQP
-1929 RAKKEKK
+1929 RAQKEKNEIKRK

>member
-22 VSDGINPVHT
+22 ISGGINPVHT
-32 VQAAEQTKEV
+32 VQAAEQTK
-42 AVDAAVQEHTDER
+42 AAQEHTDEI

-97 LSGTQMKLVPV
+97 LSGTQIKLVPV

-182 SGRNTIGGIAGINE
+182 SGRDTIGGIAGINE

-353 LHDIVEKTIDD
+353 LHDIIEKTIDD

-442 AKQLSEDLAVLDKL
+442 AKQLSEDLAILDKL

-560 RVTTAR
+560 RVTTTR
-566 DNDKVTFKAA
+566 DNDKMTFKAA

-581 RFDGFKVDGSAYTGP
+581 RFDGYKVDGSAYTGT

-774 QAGWTEENSASHGE
+774 QSASGE
-788 LQDPYRLTDTESIP
+788 
-802 SKLAGSSDLAD
+802 
-813 AQNAPR
+813 
-819 NLFENGGT
+819 
-827 ASAAGKTADSQA
+827 TADSQA
-839 QPKSERTTGGDSTTD
+839 QPNSERTAGGDSTTD
-854 TQNPSGD
+854 TQNPSDD
-861 TTGSDNTTDAQ
+861 TTGSDNTI
-872 NPSGDETGGGSTSA
+872 
-886 PQNPSGDTTGGST
+886 
-899 SAPQNPSDGTTG
+899 APQNPSDGTT
-911 NGNTANTEKPSN
+911 
-923 ETTESGN
+923 ESGS
-930 TADTEKPSNETTENG
+930 TADTEKPSNETTESDS
-945 NTADTEKPSNE
+945 TADTEKPSDNS
-956 ITESGSTANTENP
+956 TESDSAVNTENP

-974 ESDSIADTE
+974 ESDSALQI
-983 KPSSETPESDS
+983 
-994 TANTEK
+994 
-1000 PSDNSSE
+1000 
-1007 SDSDTQTP
+1007 P
-1015 SENEG
+1015 SENES
-1020 ETQTERTNEDS
+1020 ETQTERTNEDF

-1202 AGSAEGKV
+1202 SGSAEGKV

-1261 DIKFNKQNKKQ
+1261 EIKFNKQNKKQ

-1330 LIQLVEKLGEMSS
+1330 LIQLVENLGEMSS

-1473 IESLSIEELYED
+1473 IESLSLEELYED

-1688 YIGVAEPMNYSDLL
+1688 YIGVAEPLSYSDLL

-1734 KLDKLNFPQIPA
+1734 KLNKLNFPQIPA

-1777 VVQSGGDAAGTDEG
+1777 VVQSSGDAAGTDEG

-1877 YLQVDMTDTQE
+1877 YLQVDMTGTQE

-1909 AVVLLML
+1909 AAGLLML
-1916 VALRKRSARRKQQ
+1916 AALRKRSARRKQQ

>member
-22 VSDGINPVHT
+22 ISGGINPVHT
-32 VQAAEQTKEV
+32 VQAAEQTK
-42 AVDAAVQEHTDER
+42 AAQEHTDEI

-97 LSGTQMKLVPV
+97 LSGTQIKLVPV

-182 SGRNTIGGIAGINE
+182 SGRDTIGGIAGINE

-774 QAGWTEENSASHGE
+774 QSASGE
-788 LQDPYRLTDTESIP
+788 
-802 SKLAGSSDLAD
+802 
-813 AQNAPR
+813 
-819 NLFENGGT
+819 
-827 ASAAGKTADSQA
+827 TADSQA
-839 QPKSERTTGGDSTTD
+839 QPNSERTAGGDSTTD
-854 TQNPSGD
+854 TQNPSDD
-861 TTGSDNTTDAQ
+861 TTGSDNTI
-872 NPSGDETGGGSTSA
+872 
-886 PQNPSGDTTGGST
+886 
-899 SAPQNPSDGTTG
+899 APQNPSDGTT
-911 NGNTANTEKPSN
+911 
-923 ETTESGN
+923 ESGS
-930 TADTEKPSNETTENG
+930 TADTEKPSNETTESDS
-945 NTADTEKPSNE
+945 TADTEKPSDNS
-956 ITESGSTANTENP
+956 TESDSAVNTENP

-974 ESDSIADTE
+974 
-983 KPSSETPESDS
+983 
-994 TANTEK
+994 
-1000 PSDNSSE
+1000 E

-1103 QKDTAQEGE
+1103 QKDTTQEGE
-1112 SYNVMTASSTGGV
+1112 SYNVITASSTGGV

-1202 AGSAEGKV
+1202 SGSAEGKV

-1688 YIGVAEPMNYSDLL
+1688 YIGVAEPLSYSDLL

-1734 KLDKLNFPQIPA
+1734 KLNKLNFPQIPA

-1777 VVQSGGDAAGTDEG
+1777 VVQSSGDAAGTDEG

-1843 DSFALRLLNPYEKAV
+1843 DSFALRLLNPYENAV

-1877 YLQVDMTDTQE
+1877 YLQVDMTGTQE

>member
-22 VSDGINPVHT
+22 ISGGINPVHT
-32 VQAAEQTKEV
+32 VQAAEQTK
-42 AVDAAVQEHTDER
+42 AAQEHTDEI

-774 QAGWTEENSASHGE
+774 QSASGE
-788 LQDPYRLTDTESIP
+788 
-802 SKLAGSSDLAD
+802 
-813 AQNAPR
+813 
-819 NLFENGGT
+819 
-827 ASAAGKTADSQA
+827 TADSQA
-839 QPKSERTTGGDSTTD
+839 QPNSERTAGGDSTTD
-854 TQNPSGD
+854 TQNPSDD
-861 TTGSDNTTDAQ
+861 TTGSDNTI
-872 NPSGDETGGGSTSA
+872 
-886 PQNPSGDTTGGST
+886 
-899 SAPQNPSDGTTG
+899 APQNPSDGTT
-911 NGNTANTEKPSN
+911 
-923 ETTESGN
+923 ESGS
-930 TADTEKPSNETTENG
+930 TADTEKPSNETTESDS
-945 NTADTEKPSNE
+945 TADTEKPSDNS
-956 ITESGSTANTENP
+956 TESDSAVNTENP

-974 ESDSIADTE
+974 
-983 KPSSETPESDS
+983 
-994 TANTEK
+994 
-1000 PSDNSSE
+1000 E

>member
-42 AVDAAVQEHTDER
+42 AVDAAVQEHTDEI

-97 LSGTQMKLVPV
+97 LSGTQIKLVPV

-182 SGRNTIGGIAGINE
+182 SGRDTIGGIAGINE

-353 LHDIVEKTIDD
+353 LHDIIEKTIDD

-429 SAAGDRMSDLNDT
+429 STAGDRMSDLNDT
-442 AKQLSEDLAVLDKL
+442 AKQLSEDLAILDKL

-623 TKTASASHK
+623 TKTATASHK

-774 QAGWTEENSASHGE
+774 QSASGE
-788 LQDPYRLTDTESIP
+788 
-802 SKLAGSSDLAD
+802 
-813 AQNAPR
+813 
-819 NLFENGGT
+819 
-827 ASAAGKTADSQA
+827 TADSQA
-839 QPKSERTTGGDSTTD
+839 QPNSERTAGGDSTTD
-854 TQNPSGD
+854 TQNPSDD
-861 TTGSDNTTDAQ
+861 TTGSDNTI
-872 NPSGDETGGGSTSA
+872 
-886 PQNPSGDTTGGST
+886 
-899 SAPQNPSDGTTG
+899 APQNPSDGTT
-911 NGNTANTEKPSN
+911 
-923 ETTESGN
+923 ESGS
-930 TADTEKPSNETTENG
+930 TADTEKPSNETTES
-945 NTADTEKPSNE
+945 D
-956 ITESGSTANTENP
+956 STVNTENP

-974 ESDSIADTE
+974 
-983 KPSSETPESDS
+983 
-994 TANTEK
+994 
-1000 PSDNSSE
+1000 E

-1112 SYNVMTASSTGGV
+1112 SYNVITASSTGGV

-1202 AGSAEGKV
+1202 SGSAEGKV

-1261 DIKFNKQNKKQ
+1261 EIKFNKQNKKQ

-1330 LIQLVEKLGEMSS
+1330 VIQLVENLGEMSS

-1378 DHIHGM
+1378 EHIHGM

-1473 IESLSIEELYED
+1473 IESLSLEELYED

-1539 LGRRFITKCLVT
+1539 VGRRFITKCLVT

-1655 DYEEMDTDAGE
+1655 AYEEMDTNAGE

-1721 DTYLGSEEVKYGE
+1721 DTYLGSEEVRYGE

-1777 VVQSGGDAAGTDEG
+1777 VVQSSGDAAGTDEG
-1791 AWKKPYALVEDIFT
+1791 TWKRPYALVEDLFT
-1805 EDTSLTARISDKT
+1805 EDTSLTASICDKT
-1818 PPEEADGKQ
+1818 PPEEADGRQ
-1827 HVVYEVTLENG
+1827 HVVYKVTLENG
-1838 GISET
+1838 GIGET

-1858 VYGCAGEVWT
+1858 VYGCTGEAWT

-1877 YLQVDMTDTQE
+1877 YLQVDMTGTQE

-1909 AVVLLML
+1909 AAGLLML
-1916 VALRKRSARRKQQ
+1916 AALRKRSARRKQP
-1929 RAKKEKK
+1929 RAQKEKNEIKRK